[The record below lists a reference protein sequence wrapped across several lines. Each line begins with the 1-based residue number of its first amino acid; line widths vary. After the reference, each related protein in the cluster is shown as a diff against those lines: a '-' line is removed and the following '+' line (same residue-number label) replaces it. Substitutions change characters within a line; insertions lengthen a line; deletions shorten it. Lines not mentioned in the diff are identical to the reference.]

1 MAIKYMSI
9 RPFAR
14 YTLTSIGLLIAIA
27 IYFVSHVLLEKKI
40 DYAKGIRYQSV
51 WLLSEY
57 RQSLDEQRRMALTY
71 VATGNPVYKKQ
82 YQNIVDIREGN
93 QVRPER
99 YNQPYVGF
107 VIKEQMSAE
116 RPIALLDLIK
126 HEGFTK
132 QEYLKLKQA
141 DSRFAEI
148 NTIELNAM
156 SLIEAAGS
164 DIDVRRARATQTLQD
179 ENYQQAI
186 ASIIKSI
193 NDVTTTVTERSL
205 NAAKSAETFSA
216 ILKILAI
223 LFTFAFV
230 FTSRKA
236 YLALKT
242 QLGGSIDDIQE
253 HVTRISNG
261 NLLHAVTINDETDNS
276 ALACLAKMQASLIE
290 KSREQK
296 RSEKY
301 EQLRNVI
308 FEQLASDEPLPNI
321 LKVIVRGV
329 EKLNPEMICTVLWLE
344 NKFDN
349 KNKLYKCVS
358 NNLPGFF
365 REIIIQSIRDND
377 ESDSAGSEPFFSGE
391 RVVITDIATHP
402 SWNAFKDSA
411 QQAQL
416 GACCTQPI
424 HSSSGELLGTFAIY
438 HLEPHEHTKYDLSI
452 LEQSAR
458 LASIAIERK
467 MIEEKLQVAATAFES
482 QEGMLVTDA
491 NRKILRVNSAFTQIT
506 GYSENEIV
514 GEHPGKLSSPDH
526 HDKVFYA
533 NMWESIINTGSW
545 EGEVWNRHRDGHDY
559 LAHFTFTAVKDRYGK
574 TVNYVAT
581 LVDITSRKLA
591 EDEIQHLAYYDSLT
605 GLPNRRLLMDRL
617 KQALVNSARGKGG
630 GAILFLDLDH
640 FKTLNDT
647 LGHDVGDLLLKQAA
661 ERLTT
666 CVREGDTVARIG
678 GDEFVIMLEGLSD
691 SIFEAAR
698 QAEII
703 CEKILNVLNQAYQLN
718 TYEYHSTTSIG
729 ATLFSGHEVGT
740 DELLKQADIAMYQ
753 SKTAGRNAIR
763 FFDPVMQEVINN
775 RAVLERELHKAFDNN
790 QFQLHYQL
798 QVNNLGQALGAE
810 ALIRWM
816 HPERGMVLP
825 FHFISLAEEIGLILP
840 IGKWVIETACA
851 QLKTWQQS
859 SFTKD
864 IVLSI
869 NVSAKQF
876 RQPDFVE
883 QLQDAVNRHGINPSM
898 LKLEL
903 TESLLLED
911 VEEIIATMTT
921 LRELGVQFSL
931 DDFGTGYSSLMYLK
945 RLPLNQL
952 KIDQSF
958 VRDLMTDV
966 SDQAIVHTI
975 IAMAKSLSLDIIAE
989 GVETEEQ
996 QQFLLN
1002 KGCTCYQGYLFS
1014 RPLPI
1019 MQFEELLKMR
1029 GYEAEQLAVSS

>member
-1 MAIKYMSI
+1 MAIKYMSMS
-9 RPFAR
+9 PFAR
-14 YTLTSIGLLIAIA
+14 YTWTSIGMLIAIA

-51 WLLSEY
+51 LLLTEY

-82 YQNIVDIREGN
+82 YQNILDIRDGN

-99 YNQPYVGF
+99 YNQPYLGF
-107 VIKEQMSAE
+107 VIKEKMSSE
-116 RPIALLDLIK
+116 RPIALLDLIRQ
-126 HEGFTK
+126 EGFSE
-132 QEYLKLKQA
+132 QEYRKLKQA
-141 DSRFAEI
+141 DSRFIEV
-148 NTIELNAM
+148 NTTEQNAM
-156 SLIEAAGS
+156 QLIEAGGS
-164 DIDVRRARATQTLQD
+164 DVDVRRARATQTLQN
-179 ENYQQAI
+179 ESYQQAI
-186 ASIIKSI
+186 ASIMKSI
-193 NDVTTTVTERSL
+193 NDVSATVTERSL

-230 FTSRKA
+230 FTGRKA
-236 YLALKT
+236 YLALKA
-242 QLGGSIDDIQE
+242 QLGGSIDEVQK

-261 NLLHAVTINDETDNS
+261 NLLNTDTVTDEMDNS
-276 ALACLAKMQASLIE
+276 ALACLARMQASLIE
-290 KSREQK
+290 KNREQK

-301 EQLRNVI
+301 EHLRNVI

-329 EKLNPEMICTVLWLE
+329 EKLNPEMTCTIMLLDTE
-344 NKFDN
+344 SKFFS
-349 KNKLYKCVS
+349 KCVAS
-358 NNLPGFF
+358 DLPIFF
-365 REIIIQSIRDND
+365 RTAISRVEIGVGFGSC
-377 ESDSAGSEPFFSGE
+377 SAAVFTGE
-391 RVVITDIATHP
+391 RVVVDNIATHP
-402 SWNAFKDSA
+402 YWITLKDIAA
-411 QQAQL
+411 QARF
-416 GACCTQPI
+416 GACCSQPVR
-424 HSSSGELLGTFAIY
+424 SSSGELLGTFAIY
-438 HLEPHEHTKYDLSI
+438 HHEPHEHSKFELSV

-458 LASIAIERK
+458 LAGIAIERK
-467 MIEEKLQVAATAFES
+467 MIEQNLQIAAIAFES

-491 NRKILRVNSAFTQIT
+491 NRVILRVNSAFSQIT
-506 GYSENEIV
+506 GYSEDEII
-514 GEHPGKLSSPDH
+514 GKHPGMLSSGR
-526 HDKVFYA
+526 HDMDFYA
-533 NMWESIINTGSW
+533 NMWESIVNTGSW
-545 EGEVWNRHRDGHDY
+545 EGEVWNRRKNGEVY
-559 LAHFTFTAVKDRYGK
+559 PAHLTFTAVKGRDGT

-581 LVDITSRKLA
+581 LVDITSRKSA
-591 EDEIQHLAYYDSLT
+591 EEEIQHLAYYDSLT

-617 KQALVNSARGKGG
+617 SQALVTSARGKGG

-647 LGHDVGDLLLKQAA
+647 LGHDVGDLLLKQVS
-661 ERLTT
+661 ERLTS

-703 CEKILNVLNQAYQLN
+703 CEKILGALNQAYQLN
-718 TYEYHSTTSIG
+718 SYEYHSTTSIG
-729 ATLFSGHEVGT
+729 ATLFSGHEVGS

-775 RAVLERELHKAFDNN
+775 RAVLERELHKAFDND

-851 QLKTWQQS
+851 QLKIWQQNT
-859 SFTKD
+859 FTKD

-876 RQPDFVE
+876 RQADFIE
-883 QLQDAVNRHGINPSM
+883 QIQDAVNRHGINPSL

-903 TESLLLED
+903 TESLLLDD
-911 VEEIIATMTT
+911 VEEIIITMTT
-921 LRELGVQFSL
+921 LRDIGVQFSL

-958 VRDLMTDV
+958 VRDLITDV

-996 QQFLLN
+996 LQFLLN

>member
-1 MAIKYMSI
+1 MAIKYMPIS
-9 RPFAR
+9 PFAR
-14 YTLTSIGLLIAIA
+14 YTWTSIGMLVAIA

-51 WLLSEY
+51 LLLSEY

-93 QVRPER
+93 QVRPKR
-99 YNQPYVGF
+99 YNEPYLGF
-107 VIKEQMSAE
+107 VIKEKMSSE
-116 RPIALLDLIK
+116 RPIALLDLIRQ
-126 HEGFTK
+126 EGFSE
-132 QEYLKLKQA
+132 QEYRKLKQA
-141 DSRFAEI
+141 DSRF
-148 NTIELNAM
+148 IEVNATEQNAM
-156 SLIEAAGS
+156 QLIEAAGS
-164 DIDVRRARATQTLQD
+164 DVDARRARATQILQN

-186 ASIIKSI
+186 AGIMKSI
-193 NDVTTTVTERSL
+193 NDVSATVTERSL
-205 NAAKSAETFSA
+205 NAAKSAEAFSA

-230 FTSRKA
+230 FTGRKA

-242 QLGGSIDDIQE
+242 QLGGSIDEVQK
-253 HVTRISNG
+253 HLTRISNG
-261 NLLHAVTINDETDNS
+261 NLLNADTVTEEMDNS
-276 ALACLAKMQASLIE
+276 ALACLTRMQASLIE
-290 KSREQK
+290 KNREQK

-301 EQLRNVI
+301 EHLRNVI
-308 FEQLASDEPLPNI
+308 FEQLASDEPLLNI

-329 EKLNPEMICTVLWLE
+329 EKLNPEMTCTIMLLDPE
-344 NKFDN
+344 SKFFN
-349 KNKLYKCVS
+349 KCVS
-358 NNLPGFF
+358 SDLPIFF
-365 REIIIQSIRDND
+365 RTAISRVEIGVGFGSC
-377 ESDSAGSEPFFSGE
+377 SAAVFTGE
-391 RVVITDIATHP
+391 RVVVENIATHP
-402 SWNAFKDSA
+402 YWITLKEIAA
-411 QQAQL
+411 QARF
-416 GACCTQPI
+416 GACCSQPI
-424 HSSSGELLGTFAIY
+424 RSSSGELLGTFAIY
-438 HLEPHEHTKYDLSI
+438 HHELHEHTKFDLSV

-458 LASIAIERK
+458 LAGIAIERK
-467 MIEEKLQVAATAFES
+467 MIEQNLQIAAIAFES

-491 NRKILRVNSAFTQIT
+491 NRVILRVNSACTQIT
-506 GYSENEIV
+506 GYPEDEII
-514 GEHPGKLSSPDH
+514 GKHPGMLSSGR
-526 HDKVFYA
+526 HDMDFYA
-533 NMWESIINTGSW
+533 NMWESIVNTGSW
-545 EGEVWNRHRDGHDY
+545 EGEVWNRRKNGEVY
-559 LAHFTFTAVKDRYGK
+559 PAHLTFTAVKGRDGT

-581 LVDITSRKLA
+581 LVDITSRKSA
-591 EDEIQHLAYYDSLT
+591 EEEIQHLAYYDSLT

-617 KQALVNSARGKGG
+617 SQALVTSARGKGG

-647 LGHDVGDLLLKQAA
+647 LGHDVGDLLLKQVS
-661 ERLTT
+661 ERLTS

-678 GDEFVIMLEGLSD
+678 GDEFVVMLEGLSD

-698 QAEII
+698 QAEVI
-703 CEKILNVLNQAYQLN
+703 CEKILTALNQAYHLN

-729 ATLFSGHEVGT
+729 ATLFNGHEVGS

-851 QLKTWQQS
+851 QLKLWQQS
-859 SFTKD
+859 TYTRD

-876 RQPDFVE
+876 RQADFVE
-883 QLQDAVNRHGINPSM
+883 QVQDAVSRHDINPSL

-911 VEEIIATMTT
+911 VEEIIVTMTT
-921 LRELGVQFSL
+921 LREIGVQFSL

-958 VRDLMTDV
+958 VRDLITDI

-996 QQFLLN
+996 LQFLLN
-1002 KGCTCYQGYLFS
+1002 KGCTSYQGYLFS

>member
-1 MAIKYMSI
+1 MTLKNIS
-9 RPFAR
+9 PFAR
-14 YTLTSIGLLIAIA
+14 YTWTSIGLLIAIA
-27 IYFVSHVLLEKKI
+27 IYFVSHIFLENKI

-51 WLLSEY
+51 LLLSEY

-82 YQNIVDIREGN
+82 YQNILDIREGK

-99 YNQPYVGF
+99 YNQPYLGF
-107 VIKEQMSAE
+107 VIKDKMSAE
-116 RPIALLDLIK
+116 RPVALLDLIGD
-126 HEGFTK
+126 EGFSA
-132 QEYLKLKQA
+132 QEYLKLKEA
-141 DSRFAEI
+141 DSIFSEI
-148 NTIELNAM
+148 NATELGAM
-156 SLIEAAGS
+156 QLVEATGVG
-164 DIDVRRARATQTLQD
+164 IDVRRAKATQMLQAD
-179 ENYQQAI
+179 NYLQAVAGI
-186 ASIIKSI
+186 TKSI
-193 NDVTTTVTERSL
+193 SDVNASVTERSL

-230 FTSRKA
+230 FSGRKA

-242 QLGGSIDDIQE
+242 QLGGSIDE
-253 HVTRISNG
+253 VHKHVTRISNG
-261 NLLHAVTINDETDNS
+261 NLLHAVTISDETDNS
-276 ALACLAKMQASLIE
+276 ALACLARMQASLIE
-290 KSREQK
+290 KNREQK

-329 EKLNPEMICTVLWLE
+329 EKLNPEMTCTVMLLDPE
-344 NKFDN
+344 SKFFS
-349 KNKLYKCVS
+349 KCVAS
-358 NNLPGFF
+358 DLPIFF
-365 REIIIQSIRDND
+365 RTAISRVEIGVGFGSC
-377 ESDSAGSEPFFSGE
+377 SAAVFTGE
-391 RVVITDIATHP
+391 RVLVSNIATHP
-402 SWNAFKDSA
+402 YWISLKDIAA
-411 QQAQL
+411 QAKF
-416 GACCTQPI
+416 GACCSQPVR
-424 HSSSGELLGTFAIY
+424 SSSGELLGTFAIY
-438 HLEPHEHTKYDLSI
+438 HHEPHEHSKFDLSI

-458 LASIAIERK
+458 LAGIAIERK
-467 MIEEKLQVAATAFES
+467 LIEQNLQIAAIAFES

-491 NRKILRVNSAFTQIT
+491 NRVILRVNSAFTLIT
-506 GYSENEIV
+506 GYSEDEII
-514 GEHPGKLSSPDH
+514 GKHPGMLSSGR
-526 HDKVFYA
+526 HDKDFYA
-533 NMWESIINTGSW
+533 NMWESIVNTGSW
-545 EGEVWNRHRDGHDY
+545 EGEVWNRRKNGEVY
-559 LAHFTFTAVKDRYGK
+559 PAHLTFTAVKGRDGT

-581 LVDITSRKLA
+581 LVDITSRKSA
-591 EDEIQHLAYYDSLT
+591 EEEIQHLAYYDSLT

-617 KQALVNSARGKGG
+617 SQALVTSARGKGG

-647 LGHDVGDLLLKQAA
+647 LGHDVGDLLLKQVS
-661 ERLTT
+661 ERLTS

-703 CEKILNVLNQAYQLN
+703 CEKILVALNQAYHLN
-718 TYEYHSTTSIG
+718 AYEYHSTTSIG
-729 ATLFSGHEVGT
+729 ATLFSGHEVGS

-775 RAVLERELHKAFDNN
+775 RAVLERELHKAFDND

-851 QLKTWQQS
+851 QLKIWQQNA
-859 SFTKD
+859 FTKD

-876 RQPDFVE
+876 RQADFIE
-883 QLQDAVNRHGINPSM
+883 QIQDAVNRHGIDPTM
-898 LKLEL
+898 LKIEL

-911 VEEIIATMTT
+911 VEEIIITMTT
-921 LRELGVQFSL
+921 LRNIGVQFSL

-958 VRDLMTDV
+958 VRDLITDV

-996 QQFLLN
+996 LQFLLN
-1002 KGCTCYQGYLFS
+1002 KGCTSYQGYLFS

>member
-1 MAIKYMSI
+1 MGI
-9 RPFAR
+9 
-14 YTLTSIGLLIAIA
+14 LIAIA
-27 IYFVSHVLLEKKI
+27 FYFVSHAFLEKKI

-51 WLLSEY
+51 LLLTEY
-57 RQSLDEQRRMALTY
+57 RNSLEEQRRMALSY
-71 VATGNPVYKKQ
+71 VTTGNPAYRSM
-82 YQNIVDIREGN
+82 YQKILDIRAGK

-99 YNQPYVGF
+99 YNQPYLGF
-107 VIKEQMSAE
+107 VIKEKMSSSQ
-116 RPIALLDLIK
+116 PVALLDLIRD
-126 HEGFTK
+126 EGL
-132 QEYLKLKQA
+132 QENEYAVLAEA
-141 DSRFAEI
+141 DARLTEVIATEQD
-148 NTIELNAM
+148 AM
-156 SLIEAAGS
+156 NLIKTPGPGFDEK
-164 DIDVRRARATQTLQD
+164 RAMATRMLQD
-179 ENYQQAI
+179 DRYQQAI
-186 ASIIKSI
+186 TGVIKSI
-193 NDVTTTVTERSL
+193 NDVSASVTERSL
-205 NAAKSAETFSA
+205 NTAQSAETFSA
-216 ILKILAI
+216 ILKILAV
-223 LFTFAFV
+223 LFSFAFV
-230 FTSRKA
+230 FTCRKA
-236 YLALKT
+236 YVALKA
-242 QLGGSIDDIQE
+242 QLGGSVDEIQQQIAK
-253 HVTRISNG
+253 ISSG
-261 NLLHAVTINDETDNS
+261 NLLNEDTLNLETQQS
-276 ALACLAKMQASLIE
+276 ALGCLEKMQASLIE

-301 EQLRNVI
+301 EHLRNVV

-321 LKVIVRGV
+321 LRVIVRGM
-329 EKLNPEMICTVLWLE
+329 EKLHPGIICTVMLLDTDSR
-344 NKFDN
+344 FFS
-349 KNKLYKCVS
+349 KCVA
-358 NNLPGFF
+358 NDLPIFF
-365 REIIIQSIRDND
+365 RTIISRAEIGVTS
-377 ESDSAGSEPFFSGE
+377 GSCAAAAFTGE
-391 RVVITDIATHP
+391 RVTVDNIATHP
-402 SWNAFKDSA
+402 YWSTLKDIAA
-411 QQAQL
+411 QAKL
-416 GACCTQPI
+416 GACCSQPVR
-424 HSSSGELLGTFAIY
+424 SSSGELLGTFAIY
-438 HLEPHEHTKYDLSI
+438 HHETHVHDKTDFAI

-458 LASIAIERK
+458 LAGIAIERK
-467 MIEEKLQVAATAFES
+467 MIEQNLQIAAIAFES
-482 QEGMLVTDA
+482 QEGMMVTDA
-491 NRKILRVNSAFTQIT
+491 NRVILRVNSAFTRIT
-506 GYSENEIV
+506 GYTEDEIV
-514 GEHPGKLSSPDH
+514 GKHPGMLSSGR
-526 HDKVFYA
+526 HDMDFYA
-533 NMWESIINTGSW
+533 NMWESIVNTGSW
-545 EGEVWNRHRDGHDY
+545 EGEVWNRHKNGQIY
-559 LAHFTFTAVKDRYGK
+559 PAHLTFTAVKGRDGA

-581 LVDITSRKLA
+581 LVDITSRKTA
-591 EDEIQHLAYYDSLT
+591 EEEIQHLAYYDSLT

-617 KQALVNSARGKGG
+617 NQALVSSARGKGG

-647 LGHDVGDLLLKQAA
+647 LGHDVGDSLLKQVS
-661 ERLTT
+661 ERLTS

-703 CEKILNVLNQAYQLN
+703 CEKILKVLNQSYHLN
-718 TYEYHSTTSIG
+718 NYEYHSTTSIG
-729 ATLFSGHEVGT
+729 ATLFMGHEVGT

-775 RAVLERELHKAFDNN
+775 RAILERELHKAFEND

-798 QVNNLGQALGAE
+798 QVNHLGQAQGAE

-883 QLQDAVNRHGINPSM
+883 QLQDAVQRHGINPSM

-911 VEEIIATMTT
+911 VEGIIATMTT
-921 LRELGVQFSL
+921 LREIGVQFSL

-958 VRDLMTDV
+958 VRDLITDI

-996 QQFLLN
+996 LKFLLN
-1002 KGCTCYQGYLFS
+1002 KGCTCYQGYLFG

-1019 MQFEELLKMR
+1019 KQFEELLKMR
-1029 GYEAEQLAVSS
+1029 VYEIEQLSAQY

>member
-1 MAIKYMSI
+1 MAIKYMSMS
-9 RPFAR
+9 PFAR
-14 YTLTSIGLLIAIA
+14 YTWTSIWLLIAIA
-27 IYFVSHVLLEKKI
+27 IYFVSHVILEKKI
-40 DYAKGIRYQSV
+40 DDAKGIRYQSV
-51 WLLSEY
+51 LLLSEY
-57 RQSLDEQRRMALTY
+57 RQSLDDQRRMALTY
-71 VATGNPVYKKQ
+71 VATANPVYKKQ
-82 YQNIVDIREGN
+82 YQNIVDIREGH
-93 QVRPER
+93 QVRPEK
-99 YNQPYVGF
+99 YNQPYLGF
-107 VIKEQMSAE
+107 VIKNRMSAE
-116 RPIALLDLIK
+116 QPIALLDLISY
-126 HEGFTK
+126 EGFSK
-132 QEYLKLKQA
+132 QEYQKLKLA
-141 DSRFAEI
+141 DSRFADI
-148 NTIELNAM
+148 NTTELNAM
-156 SLIEAAGS
+156 RLIEATGA
-164 DIDVRRARATQTLQD
+164 DVDVRRARATQMLQD
-179 ENYQQAI
+179 ESYQQAI
-186 ASIIKSI
+186 ASIMKSI
-193 NDVTTTVTERSL
+193 NDVSATVTERSL
-205 NAAKSAETFSA
+205 NAAKSAETFSE

-230 FTSRKA
+230 FTGRKA
-236 YLALKT
+236 YLALRA
-242 QLGGSIDDIQE
+242 QLGGSVDDVHK

-261 NLLHAVTINDETDNS
+261 NLLHADTVTDEMDNS
-276 ALACLAKMQASLIE
+276 ALACLARMQASLIE
-290 KSREQK
+290 KNREQK

-301 EQLRNVI
+301 EHLRNVI

-329 EKLNPEMICTVLWLE
+329 EKLNPEMTCTVMLLDPE
-344 NKFDN
+344 SKFFS
-349 KNKLYKCVS
+349 KCVA
-358 NNLPGFF
+358 NNLPIFF
-365 REIIIQSIRDND
+365 RTAISRVEIGVGFGSC
-377 ESDSAGSEPFFSGE
+377 SAAVFTGE
-391 RVVITDIATHP
+391 RVVVENIATHP
-402 SWNAFKDSA
+402 YWISLKDLA
-411 QQAQL
+411 MQARF
-416 GACCTQPI
+416 GACCSQPVR
-424 HSSSGELLGTFAIY
+424 SSSGELLGTFAIY
-438 HLEPHEHTKYDLSI
+438 HNEPHEHSKFDLSI

-458 LASIAIERK
+458 LAGIAIERK
-467 MIEEKLQVAATAFES
+467 MIEQNLQIAAIAFES

-491 NRKILRVNSAFTQIT
+491 NRVILRVNSACSQIT
-506 GYSENEIV
+506 GYSEDEII
-514 GEHPGKLSSPDH
+514 GKHPGMLSSGR
-526 HDKVFYA
+526 HDMDFYA
-533 NMWESIINTGSW
+533 SMWESIVNTGSW
-545 EGEVWNRHRDGHDY
+545 EGEVWNRRKNGEVY
-559 LAHFTFTAVKDRYGK
+559 PAHLTFTAVKGRDGA

-581 LVDITSRKLA
+581 LVDITSRKSA
-591 EDEIQHLAYYDSLT
+591 EEEIQHLAYYDSLT

-617 KQALVNSARGKGG
+617 SQALVTSARGKGG

-647 LGHDVGDLLLKQAA
+647 LGHDVGDLLLKQVS
-661 ERLTT
+661 ERLTS

-703 CEKILNVLNQAYQLN
+703 CEKILNILNQAYHLN

-729 ATLFSGHEVGT
+729 ATLFSGHEVGS

-775 RAVLERELHKAFDNN
+775 RAVLERELHKAFDND

-851 QLKTWQQS
+851 QLKVWQQS
-859 SFTKD
+859 PLTKD

-876 RQPDFVE
+876 RQADFVE
-883 QLQDAVNRHGINPSM
+883 QVQDAVNRHGINPSL

-903 TESLLLED
+903 TESLLLDD
-911 VEEIIATMTT
+911 VEEIIVTMTT
-921 LRELGVQFSL
+921 LREIGVQFSL

-958 VRDLMTDV
+958 VRDLITDV

-996 QQFLLN
+996 LQFLLN
-1002 KGCTCYQGYLFS
+1002 KGCTSYQGYLFS

-1019 MQFEELLKMR
+1019 LQFEELLKMR

>member
-1 MAIKYMSI
+1 MAIKYMSMS
-9 RPFAR
+9 PFAR
-14 YTLTSIGLLIAIA
+14 YTWTSIGMLIAIA

-51 WLLSEY
+51 LLLTEY

-82 YQNIVDIREGN
+82 YQNILDIREGN

-99 YNQPYVGF
+99 YNQPYLGF
-107 VIKEQMSAE
+107 VIKEKMSSE
-116 RPIALLDLIK
+116 RPIALLELIRQ
-126 HEGFTK
+126 EGFSE
-132 QEYLKLKQA
+132 QEYRKLKQA
-141 DSRFAEI
+141 DSRFVEVNATEQ
-148 NTIELNAM
+148 NAM
-156 SLIEAAGS
+156 QLIEAAGS
-164 DIDVRRARATQTLQD
+164 NVDIRRARATQMLQN
-179 ENYQQAI
+179 ESYQQAI
-186 ASIIKSI
+186 ASIMKSI
-193 NDVTTTVTERSL
+193 NDVSTTVTERSL

-223 LFTFAFV
+223 LFSFAFV
-230 FTSRKA
+230 FTGRKA
-236 YLALKT
+236 YLALKA
-242 QLGGSIDDIQE
+242 QLGGSIDEVQK

-261 NLLHAVTINDETDNS
+261 NLLHAVTVTDEMDNS
-276 ALACLAKMQASLIE
+276 ALACLARMQASLIE
-290 KSREQK
+290 KNREQK

-301 EQLRNVI
+301 EHLRNVI

-329 EKLNPEMICTVLWLE
+329 EKLNPEMTCTVMLLDTE
-344 NKFDN
+344 SKFFS
-349 KNKLYKCVS
+349 KCVAS
-358 NNLPGFF
+358 DLPIFF
-365 REIIIQSIRDND
+365 RTAISRVEIGVGFGSC
-377 ESDSAGSEPFFSGE
+377 SAAVFTGE
-391 RVVITDIATHP
+391 RVVVDNIATHP
-402 SWNAFKDSA
+402 YWITLKDIAA
-411 QQAQL
+411 QARF
-416 GACCTQPI
+416 GACCSQPVR
-424 HSSSGELLGTFAIY
+424 SSSGELLGTFAIY
-438 HLEPHEHTKYDLSI
+438 HHEPHEHSKFDLSI

-458 LASIAIERK
+458 LAGIAIERK
-467 MIEEKLQVAATAFES
+467 MIEQNLQIAAIAFES

-491 NRKILRVNSAFTQIT
+491 NRVILRVNSAFTLIT
-506 GYSENEIV
+506 GYSEDEII
-514 GEHPGKLSSPDH
+514 GKHPGMLSSGR
-526 HDKVFYA
+526 HDMDFYA
-533 NMWESIINTGSW
+533 NMWESIVNTGSW
-545 EGEVWNRHRDGHDY
+545 EGEVWNRRKNGEVY
-559 LAHFTFTAVKDRYGK
+559 PAHLTFTAVKGRDGT

-581 LVDITSRKLA
+581 LVDITSRKSA
-591 EDEIQHLAYYDSLT
+591 EEEIQHLAYYDSLT

-617 KQALVNSARGKGG
+617 SQALVTSARGKGG

-647 LGHDVGDLLLKQAA
+647 LGHDVGDLLLKQVS
-661 ERLTT
+661 ERLTS

-703 CEKILNVLNQAYQLN
+703 CEKILGALNQAYQLN
-718 TYEYHSTTSIG
+718 SYEYHSTTSIG
-729 ATLFSGHEVGT
+729 ATLFSGHEVGS

-775 RAVLERELHKAFDNN
+775 RAVLERELHKAFDNE

-851 QLKTWQQS
+851 QLKIWQQS
-859 SFTKD
+859 AFTKD

-876 RQPDFVE
+876 RQPDFIE
-883 QLQDAVNRHGINPSM
+883 QIQDAVNRHGINPSL

-911 VEEIIATMTT
+911 VEEIITTMTT
-921 LRELGVQFSL
+921 LREIGVQFSL

-958 VRDLMTDV
+958 VRDLITDV

-996 QQFLLN
+996 LQFLLN

>member
-1 MAIKYMSI
+1 MAIKYMSMS
-9 RPFAR
+9 PFVR
-14 YTLTSIGLLIAIA
+14 YTWTSIWLLIAIA
-27 IYFVSHVLLEKKI
+27 IYFVSHVMLEKKI
-40 DYAKGIRYQSV
+40 DDAKGIRYQSV
-51 WLLSEY
+51 LLLSEY
-57 RQSLDEQRRMALTY
+57 RQSLDDQRRMALTY
-71 VATGNPVYKKQ
+71 VATANPVYKKQ
-82 YQNIVDIREGN
+82 YQNIVDIREGH
-93 QVRPER
+93 QVRPEK
-99 YNQPYVGF
+99 YNQPYLGF
-107 VIKEQMSAE
+107 VIKNRMSAE
-116 RPIALLDLIK
+116 RPIALLDLISY
-126 HEGFTK
+126 EGFSK
-132 QEYLKLKQA
+132 QEYQKLKLA
-141 DSRFAEI
+141 DSRFTDI
-148 NTIELNAM
+148 NTTELNAM
-156 SLIEAAGS
+156 RLIEATGA
-164 DIDVRRARATQTLQD
+164 DVDVRRARATQMLQD
-179 ENYQQAI
+179 ESYQQAI
-186 ASIIKSI
+186 ASIMKSI
-193 NDVTTTVTERSL
+193 NDVSATVTERSL
-205 NAAKSAETFSA
+205 NAAKSAETFSE

-230 FTSRKA
+230 FTGRKA
-236 YLALKT
+236 YLALKA
-242 QLGGSIDDIQE
+242 QLGGSVDDVHK

-261 NLLHAVTINDETDNS
+261 NLLHADTVTDEMDNS
-276 ALACLAKMQASLIE
+276 ALACLARMQASLIE
-290 KSREQK
+290 KNREQK

-301 EQLRNVI
+301 EHLRNVI

-329 EKLNPEMICTVLWLE
+329 EKLNPEMTCTVMLLDPE
-344 NKFDN
+344 SKFFS
-349 KNKLYKCVS
+349 KCVA
-358 NNLPGFF
+358 NNLPIFF
-365 REIIIQSIRDND
+365 RTAISRVEIGVGFGSC
-377 ESDSAGSEPFFSGE
+377 SAAVFTGD
-391 RVVITDIATHP
+391 RVVVENIATHP
-402 SWNAFKDSA
+402 YWISLKDLA
-411 QQAQL
+411 MQARF
-416 GACCTQPI
+416 GACCSQPVR
-424 HSSSGELLGTFAIY
+424 SSSGELLGTFAIY
-438 HLEPHEHTKYDLSI
+438 HNEPHEHSKFDLSI

-458 LASIAIERK
+458 LAGIAIERK
-467 MIEEKLQVAATAFES
+467 MIEQNLQIAAIAFES

-491 NRKILRVNSAFTQIT
+491 NRVILRVNSACTQIT
-506 GYSENEIV
+506 GYSEDEII
-514 GEHPGKLSSPDH
+514 GKHPGMLSSGR
-526 HDKVFYA
+526 HDMDFYA
-533 NMWESIINTGSW
+533 SMWESIVNTGSW
-545 EGEVWNRHRDGHDY
+545 EGEVWNRRKNGEVY
-559 LAHFTFTAVKDRYGK
+559 PAHLTFTAVKGRDGA

-581 LVDITSRKLA
+581 LVDITSRKSA
-591 EDEIQHLAYYDSLT
+591 EEEIQHLAYYDSLT

-617 KQALVNSARGKGG
+617 SQALVTSARGKGG

-647 LGHDVGDLLLKQAA
+647 LGHDVGDLLLKQVS
-661 ERLTT
+661 ERLTS

-703 CEKILNVLNQAYQLN
+703 CEKILNVLNQAYHLN

-729 ATLFSGHEVGT
+729 ATLFSGHEVGS

-775 RAVLERELHKAFDNN
+775 RAVLERELHKAFDND

-851 QLKTWQQS
+851 QLKVWQQS
-859 SFTKD
+859 TFTKD

-876 RQPDFVE
+876 RQADFVE
-883 QLQDAVNRHGINPSM
+883 QVQDAVNRHGINPSL

-903 TESLLLED
+903 TESLLLDD
-911 VEEIIATMTT
+911 VEEIIVTMTT
-921 LRELGVQFSL
+921 LREIGVQFSL

-958 VRDLMTDV
+958 VRDLITDV

-996 QQFLLN
+996 LQFLLN
-1002 KGCTCYQGYLFS
+1002 KGCTSYQGYLFS

-1019 MQFEELLKMR
+1019 VQFEELLKMR

>member
-1 MAIKYMSI
+1 MAIKYMSMS
-9 RPFAR
+9 PFAR
-14 YTLTSIGLLIAIA
+14 YTWTSIWLLIAIA
-27 IYFVSHVLLEKKI
+27 IYFVSHVILEKKI
-40 DYAKGIRYQSV
+40 DDAKGIRYQSV
-51 WLLSEY
+51 LLLSEY
-57 RQSLDEQRRMALTY
+57 RQSLDDQRRMALTY
-71 VATGNPVYKKQ
+71 VATANPVYKKQ
-82 YQNIVDIREGN
+82 YQNIVDIREGH
-93 QVRPER
+93 QVRPEK
-99 YNQPYVGF
+99 YNQPYLGF
-107 VIKEQMSAE
+107 VIKNRMSAE
-116 RPIALLDLIK
+116 QPIALLDLISY
-126 HEGFTK
+126 EGFSK
-132 QEYLKLKQA
+132 QEYQKLKLA
-141 DSRFAEI
+141 DSRFADI
-148 NTIELNAM
+148 NTTELNAM
-156 SLIEAAGS
+156 RLIEATGA
-164 DIDVRRARATQTLQD
+164 DVDVRRARATHMLQD
-179 ENYQQAI
+179 ESYQQAI
-186 ASIIKSI
+186 ASIMKSI
-193 NDVTTTVTERSL
+193 NDVSATVTERSL
-205 NAAKSAETFSA
+205 NAAKSAETFSE

-230 FTSRKA
+230 FTGRKA
-236 YLALKT
+236 YLALRA
-242 QLGGSIDDIQE
+242 QLGGSVDDVHK

-261 NLLHAVTINDETDNS
+261 NLLHADSVTDEMDNS
-276 ALACLAKMQASLIE
+276 ALACLARMQASLIE
-290 KSREQK
+290 KNREQK

-301 EQLRNVI
+301 EHLRNVI

-329 EKLNPEMICTVLWLE
+329 EKLNPEMTCTVMLLDPE
-344 NKFDN
+344 SKFFS
-349 KNKLYKCVS
+349 KCVA
-358 NNLPGFF
+358 NNLPIFF
-365 REIIIQSIRDND
+365 RTAISRVEIGVGFGSC
-377 ESDSAGSEPFFSGE
+377 SAAVFTGE
-391 RVVITDIATHP
+391 RVVVENIATHP
-402 SWNAFKDSA
+402 YWISLKDLA
-411 QQAQL
+411 MQARF
-416 GACCTQPI
+416 GACCSQPVR
-424 HSSSGELLGTFAIY
+424 SSSGELLGTFAIY
-438 HLEPHEHTKYDLSI
+438 HNEPHEHSKFDLSI

-458 LASIAIERK
+458 LAGIAIERK
-467 MIEEKLQVAATAFES
+467 MIEQNLQIAAIAFES

-491 NRKILRVNSAFTQIT
+491 NRVILRVNSACTQIT
-506 GYSENEIV
+506 GYSEDEII
-514 GEHPGKLSSPDH
+514 GKHPGMLSSGR
-526 HDKVFYA
+526 HDMDFYA
-533 NMWESIINTGSW
+533 SMWESIVNTGSW
-545 EGEVWNRHRDGHDY
+545 EGEVWNRRKNGEVY
-559 LAHFTFTAVKDRYGK
+559 PAHLTFTAVKGRDGA

-581 LVDITSRKLA
+581 LVDITSRKSA
-591 EDEIQHLAYYDSLT
+591 EEEIQHLAYYDSLT

-617 KQALVNSARGKGG
+617 SQALVTSARGKGG

-647 LGHDVGDLLLKQAA
+647 LGHDVGDLLLKQVS
-661 ERLTT
+661 ERLTS

-703 CEKILNVLNQAYQLN
+703 CEKILNVLNQAYHLN

-729 ATLFSGHEVGT
+729 ATLFSGHEVGS

-775 RAVLERELHKAFDNN
+775 RAVLERELHKAFDND

-840 IGKWVIETACA
+840 IGKWEIETACA
-851 QLKTWQQS
+851 QLKVWQQS
-859 SFTKD
+859 AFTKD

-876 RQPDFVE
+876 RQADFVE
-883 QLQDAVNRHGINPSM
+883 QVQDAVNRHGINPSL

-903 TESLLLED
+903 TESLLLDD
-911 VEEIIATMTT
+911 VEEIIVTMTT
-921 LRELGVQFSL
+921 LREIGVQFSL

-958 VRDLMTDV
+958 VRDLITDV

-996 QQFLLN
+996 LQFLLN
-1002 KGCTCYQGYLFS
+1002 KGCTSYQGYLFS

-1019 MQFEELLKMR
+1019 VQFEELLKMR

>member
-1 MAIKYMSI
+1 MAIKYMSMS
-9 RPFAR
+9 PFAR
-14 YTLTSIGLLIAIA
+14 YTWTSIGMLIAIA

-51 WLLSEY
+51 LLLTEY

-82 YQNIVDIREGN
+82 YQNILDIREGI

-99 YNQPYVGF
+99 YNQPYLGF
-107 VIKEQMSAE
+107 VIKEKMSSE
-116 RPIALLDLIK
+116 RPIALLELIRQ
-126 HEGFTK
+126 EGFSA
-132 QEYLKLKQA
+132 QEYRKLKQA
-141 DSRFAEI
+141 DARFVEVNATEQ
-148 NTIELNAM
+148 NAM
-156 SLIEAAGS
+156 QLIEAAGS
-164 DIDVRRARATQTLQD
+164 DVDVRRARATQMLQD

-186 ASIIKSI
+186 TSIMKSI
-193 NDVTTTVTERSL
+193 NDVSATVTERSL

-230 FTSRKA
+230 FTGRKA

-242 QLGGSIDDIQE
+242 QLGGSIDEVQK

-261 NLLHAVTINDETDNS
+261 NLLHAVTVTDEMDNS
-276 ALACLAKMQASLIE
+276 ALACLARMQASLIE
-290 KSREQK
+290 KNREQK

-301 EQLRNVI
+301 EHLRNVI

-329 EKLNPEMICTVLWLE
+329 EKLNPEMTCTVMLLDAE
-344 NKFDN
+344 SKFFS
-349 KNKLYKCVS
+349 KCVAS
-358 NNLPGFF
+358 DLPIFF
-365 REIIIQSIRDND
+365 RTAISRVEIGVGFGSC
-377 ESDSAGSEPFFSGE
+377 SAAVFTGE
-391 RVVITDIATHP
+391 RVVVDNIATHP
-402 SWNAFKDSA
+402 YWITLKDIAA
-411 QQAQL
+411 QARF
-416 GACCTQPI
+416 GACCSQPVR
-424 HSSSGELLGTFAIY
+424 SSSGELLGTFAIY
-438 HLEPHEHTKYDLSI
+438 HHEPHEHSKFDLSI

-458 LASIAIERK
+458 LAGIAIERK
-467 MIEEKLQVAATAFES
+467 MIEQNLQIAAIAFES

-491 NRKILRVNSAFTQIT
+491 NRVILRVNSAFTLIT
-506 GYSENEIV
+506 GYSEDEII
-514 GEHPGKLSSPDH
+514 GKHPGMLSSGR
-526 HDKVFYA
+526 HDMDFYA
-533 NMWESIINTGSW
+533 NMWESIVNTGSW
-545 EGEVWNRHRDGHDY
+545 EGEVWNRRKNGEVY
-559 LAHFTFTAVKDRYGK
+559 PAHLTFTAVKGRDGT

-581 LVDITSRKLA
+581 LVDITSRKSA
-591 EDEIQHLAYYDSLT
+591 EEEIQHLAYYDSLT

-617 KQALVNSARGKGG
+617 SQALVTSARGKGG

-647 LGHDVGDLLLKQAA
+647 LGHDVGDLLLKQVS
-661 ERLTT
+661 ERLTS

-703 CEKILNVLNQAYQLN
+703 CEKILDALNQAYQLN

-729 ATLFSGHEVGT
+729 ATLFSGHEVGS

-775 RAVLERELHKAFDNN
+775 RAVLERELHKAFDND

-851 QLKTWQQS
+851 QLKVWQQS
-859 SFTKD
+859 AFTKD

-876 RQPDFVE
+876 RQADFIE
-883 QLQDAVNRHGINPSM
+883 QIQDAVNRHGINPSL

-911 VEEIIATMTT
+911 VEEIITTMTT
-921 LRELGVQFSL
+921 LREIGVQFSL

-958 VRDLMTDV
+958 VRDLITDV

-996 QQFLLN
+996 LQFLLN

-1029 GYEAEQLAVSS
+1029 GYEAEQLAVS

>member
-1 MAIKYMSI
+1 M
-9 RPFAR
+9 
-14 YTLTSIGLLIAIA
+14 L
-27 IYFVSHVLLEKKI
+27 
-40 DYAKGIRYQSV
+40 
-51 WLLSEY
+51 
-57 RQSLDEQRRMALTY
+57 
-71 VATGNPVYKKQ
+71 
-82 YQNIVDIREGN
+82 
-93 QVRPER
+93 
-99 YNQPYVGF
+99 
-107 VIKEQMSAE
+107 
-116 RPIALLDLIK
+116 
-126 HEGFTK
+126 
-132 QEYLKLKQA
+132 QA
-141 DSRFAEI
+141 D
-148 NTIELNAM
+148 NY
-156 SLIEAAGS
+156 
-164 DIDVRRARATQTLQD
+164 LQ
-179 ENYQQAI
+179 AVTGI
-186 ASIIKSI
+186 MKSI
-193 NDVTTTVTERSL
+193 SDVNATVTERSL

-230 FTSRKA
+230 FTGRKA

-242 QLGGSIDDIQE
+242 QLGGSIDE
-253 HVTRISNG
+253 VHKHVTRISNG
-261 NLLHAVTINDETDNS
+261 NLLHAVTISDETDNS
-276 ALACLAKMQASLIE
+276 ALACLARMQASLIE
-290 KSREQK
+290 KNREQK

-329 EKLNPEMICTVLWLE
+329 EKLNPEMTCTVMLLDPE
-344 NKFDN
+344 SKFFS
-349 KNKLYKCVS
+349 KCVAS
-358 NNLPGFF
+358 DLPIFF
-365 REIIIQSIRDND
+365 RTAISRVEIGVGFGSC
-377 ESDSAGSEPFFSGE
+377 SAAVFTGE
-391 RVVITDIATHP
+391 RVVVSNIATHP
-402 SWNAFKDSA
+402 YWISLKDIAA
-411 QQAQL
+411 QAKF
-416 GACCTQPI
+416 GACCSQPVR
-424 HSSSGELLGTFAIY
+424 SSSGELLGTFAIY
-438 HLEPHEHTKYDLSI
+438 HHEPHEHSKFDLSI

-458 LASIAIERK
+458 LAGIAIGRK
-467 MIEEKLQVAATAFES
+467 LIEQNLQIAAIAFES

-491 NRKILRVNSAFTQIT
+491 NRVILRVNSAFTQIT
-506 GYSENEIV
+506 GYTEDEII
-514 GEHPGKLSSPDH
+514 GKHPGMLSSGR
-526 HDKVFYA
+526 HDKDFYA
-533 NMWESIINTGSW
+533 NMWESIVNTGSW
-545 EGEVWNRHRDGHDY
+545 EGEVWNRRKNGEVY
-559 LAHFTFTAVKDRYGK
+559 PAHLTFTAVKGRDGT

-581 LVDITSRKLA
+581 LVDITSRKSA
-591 EDEIQHLAYYDSLT
+591 EEEIQHLAYYDSLT

-617 KQALVNSARGKGG
+617 SQALVTSARGKGG

-647 LGHDVGDLLLKQAA
+647 LGHDVGDLLLKQVS
-661 ERLTT
+661 ERLTS

-703 CEKILNVLNQAYQLN
+703 CEKILVALNQAYHLN

-775 RAVLERELHKAFDNN
+775 RAVLERELHKAFDND

-851 QLKTWQQS
+851 QLKIWQQNA
-859 SFTKD
+859 FTKD

-876 RQPDFVE
+876 RQADFIE
-883 QLQDAVNRHGINPSM
+883 QIQDAVNRHGIDPTM
-898 LKLEL
+898 LKIEL

-911 VEEIIATMTT
+911 VEEIIITMTT
-921 LRELGVQFSL
+921 LRNIGVQFSL

-958 VRDLMTDV
+958 VRDLITDV

-996 QQFLLN
+996 LQFLLN
-1002 KGCTCYQGYLFS
+1002 KGCRSYQGYLFS

>member
-1 MAIKYMSI
+1 MAMKYMSMS
-9 RPFAR
+9 PFAR
-14 YTLTSIGLLIAIA
+14 YTWTSIGLLIAIA

-40 DYAKGIRYQSV
+40 DDAKGIRYQSV
-51 WLLSEY
+51 LLLSEY

-71 VATGNPVYKKQ
+71 VATGNPVYKRQ
-82 YQNIVDIREGN
+82 YQNILDIREGN

-99 YNQPYVGF
+99 HNQPYLGL
-107 VIKEQMSAE
+107 VIKEKMSSE
-116 RPIALLDLIK
+116 RPVALLDLIR
-126 HEGFTK
+126 HGGFSE

-141 DSRFAEI
+141 DSRFVEV
-148 NTIELNAM
+148 NATEFKAM
-156 SLIEAAGS
+156 KLTEATGL
-164 DIDVRRARATQTLQD
+164 DVDTGRAQAIQILQNG
-179 ENYQQAI
+179 NYQQAI
-186 ASIIKSI
+186 VSIMKSI
-193 NDVTTTVTERSL
+193 SDISASVTERSL
-205 NAAKSAETFSA
+205 NAAKSLETFSA

-230 FTSRKA
+230 FTCRKA
-236 YLALKT
+236 YLALKA
-242 QLGGSIDDIQE
+242 QLGGSIDEVQE

-261 NLLHAVTINDETDNS
+261 NLLHAVTVTDEMDNS

-296 RSEKY
+296 RAEKY
-301 EQLRNVI
+301 EHLRNVI

-329 EKLNPEMICTVLWLE
+329 EKLNPEMTCTVMLLDPE
-344 NKFDN
+344 SKFFS
-349 KNKLYKCVS
+349 KCVA
-358 NNLPGFF
+358 NNLPIFF
-365 REIIIQSIRDND
+365 RTAISRVEIGVGF
-377 ESDSAGSEPFFSGE
+377 GSCAAAVFTGE
-391 RVVITDIATHP
+391 RIVVDNIATHP
-402 SWNAFKDSA
+402 YWISLKEIAA
-411 QQAQL
+411 QARF
-416 GACCTQPI
+416 GACCSQPVR
-424 HSSSGELLGTFAIY
+424 SSSGELLGTFAIY
-438 HLEPHEHTKYDLSI
+438 HNEPHEHTKFDLSI

-458 LASIAIERK
+458 LAGIAIERK
-467 MIEEKLQVAATAFES
+467 LIEQNLQIAAIAFES

-491 NRKILRVNSAFTQIT
+491 NRVILRVNSAFTQIT
-506 GYSENEIV
+506 GYPEDEII
-514 GEHPGKLSSPDH
+514 GKHPGMLSSGR
-526 HDKVFYA
+526 HDMDFYA
-533 NMWESIINTGSW
+533 SMWESIVNTGSW
-545 EGEVWNRHRDGHDY
+545 EGEVWNRRKNGEVY
-559 LAHFTFTAVKDRYGK
+559 PAHLTFTAVKGRDGT

-581 LVDITSRKLA
+581 LVDITSRKSA

-617 KQALVNSARGKGG
+617 SQALVTSSRGKGG

-647 LGHDVGDLLLKQAA
+647 LGHDVGDLLLKQVS
-661 ERLTT
+661 ERLTS

-703 CEKILNVLNQAYQLN
+703 CEKILKALNQAYHLN

-775 RAVLERELHKAFDNN
+775 RAVLERELHKAFDND

-851 QLKTWQQS
+851 QLKIWQQNA
-859 SFTKD
+859 FTKD

-876 RQPDFVE
+876 RQADFVE
-883 QLQDAVNRHGINPSM
+883 QVQDAVNRHGINPSL

-911 VEEIIATMTT
+911 VEEIITTMTT
-921 LRELGVQFSL
+921 LREIGVQFSL

-958 VRDLMTDV
+958 VRDLITDV

-996 QQFLLN
+996 LQFLLN

-1029 GYEAEQLAVSS
+1029 VYEAEQLAMSQ

>member
-1 MAIKYMSI
+1 MTIKYMSI
-9 RPFAR
+9 SPFAR
-14 YTLTSIGLLIAIA
+14 YTWTSIGMLVAIA
-27 IYFVSHVLLEKKI
+27 IYFVSHVLMEKKI

-51 WLLSEY
+51 LLLTEY

-71 VATGNPVYKKQ
+71 VATGNSVYKKQ
-82 YQNIVDIREGN
+82 YQNILDIREGH

-99 YNQPYVGF
+99 YNHPYLGF
-107 VIKEQMSAE
+107 VIKEKMSSQQ
-116 RPIALLDLIK
+116 PVALLDLIR
-126 HEGFTK
+126 HEGFSE
-132 QEYLKLKQA
+132 QEYLKLKEA
-141 DSRFAEI
+141 DSRFVEI

-156 SLIEAAGS
+156 KLIEAAGMEV
-164 DIDVRRARATQTLQD
+164 DARRAKAIQMLQD
-179 ENYQQAI
+179 GNYHQTI
-186 ASIIKSI
+186 ADITKSI
-193 NDVTTTVTERSL
+193 SDVSATVTERNL
-205 NAAKSAETFSA
+205 NAAKSAETLSA

-230 FTSRKA
+230 FTCRKA
-236 YLALKT
+236 YLALKA
-242 QLGGSIDDIQE
+242 QLGGSIGEVQE
-253 HVTRISNG
+253 QITKISNG
-261 NLLHAVTINDETDNS
+261 NLLHAITVTDDMDNS
-276 ALACLAKMQASLIE
+276 ALACLVKMQASLIE

-301 EQLRNVI
+301 EHLRNVI

-321 LKVIVRGV
+321 LKVIVRGI
-329 EKLNPEMICTVLWLE
+329 EKLNPEMTCAVMLLDSE
-344 NKFDN
+344 NKSFS
-349 KNKLYKCVS
+349 KCIS
-358 NNLPGFF
+358 GNLPIFF
-365 REIIIQSIRDND
+365 RTAISRVEIDVGFGSC
-377 ESDSAGSEPFFSGE
+377 SAAVFTGE
-391 RVVITDIATHP
+391 RVVVDDIATHP
-402 SWNAFKDSA
+402 YWVSIKDIAA
-411 QQAQL
+411 QARL
-416 GACCTQPI
+416 GACSSQPI
-424 HSSSGELLGTFAIY
+424 RSSSGELLGTFAIY
-438 HLEPHEHTKYDLSI
+438 YHEPHEHTKSDLSI
-452 LEQSAR
+452 LEQSAS
-458 LASIAIERK
+458 LAGVAIERK
-467 MIEEKLQVAATAFES
+467 NIEQKLQVAAIAFES

-491 NRKILRVNSAFTQIT
+491 NRVILRVNSAFTLIT
-506 GYSENEIV
+506 GYSEDEII
-514 GEHPGKLSSPDH
+514 GKHPGMLSSGR
-526 HDKVFYA
+526 HDIDFYA
-533 NMWESIINTGSW
+533 NMWESIVNTGSW
-545 EGEVWNRHRDGHDY
+545 EGEVWNRRKNGEVY
-559 LAHFTFTAVKDRYGK
+559 PAHLTFTAVKGRDG
-574 TVNYVAT
+574 TIVNYVAT
-581 LVDITSRKLA
+581 LVDITSRKSA
-591 EDEIQHLAYYDSLT
+591 EEEIQHLAYYDSLT

-617 KQALVNSARGKGG
+617 SQALVTSARGKGG

-647 LGHDVGDLLLKQAA
+647 LGHDVGDLLLKQVS
-661 ERLTT
+661 ERLTS

-703 CEKILNVLNQAYQLN
+703 CEKILNTLNQIYHLN

-729 ATLFSGHEVGT
+729 ATLFRGHEVGA

-775 RAVLERELHKAFDNN
+775 RAVLERELHKAFDND

-798 QVNNLGQALGAE
+798 QVNNLGQTLGAE

-851 QLKTWQQS
+851 QLKTWQQHAI
-859 SFTKD
+859 TKD

-876 RQPDFVE
+876 RQADFIE
-883 QLQDAVNRHGINPSM
+883 QIQDAVNRHGINPSL

-911 VEEIIATMTT
+911 VEEIITTMTT
-921 LRELGVQFSL
+921 LREIGVQFSL

-958 VRDLMTDV
+958 VRDLITDL

-996 QQFLLN
+996 LKFLLN

-1019 MQFEELLKMR
+1019 VQFEELLKMR
-1029 GYEAEQLAVSS
+1029 TYEAEQLAVSSELHSL

>member
-1 MAIKYMSI
+1 MAIKYMSMS
-9 RPFAR
+9 PFAR
-14 YTLTSIGLLIAIA
+14 YTWTSIWLLIAIA
-27 IYFVSHVLLEKKI
+27 IYFVSHVILEKKI
-40 DYAKGIRYQSV
+40 DDAKGIRYQSV
-51 WLLSEY
+51 LLLSEY
-57 RQSLDEQRRMALTY
+57 RQSLDDQRRMALTY
-71 VATGNPVYKKQ
+71 VATANPVYKKQ
-82 YQNIVDIREGN
+82 YQNIVDIREGH
-93 QVRPER
+93 QVRPEK
-99 YNQPYVGF
+99 YNQPYLGF
-107 VIKEQMSAE
+107 VIKNRMSAE
-116 RPIALLDLIK
+116 QPIALLDLISY
-126 HEGFTK
+126 EGFSK
-132 QEYLKLKQA
+132 QEYQKLKLA
-141 DSRFAEI
+141 DSRFADI
-148 NTIELNAM
+148 NTTELNAM
-156 SLIEAAGS
+156 RLIEATGA
-164 DIDVRRARATQTLQD
+164 DVDVRRARATQMLQD
-179 ENYQQAI
+179 ESYQQAI
-186 ASIIKSI
+186 ASIMKSI
-193 NDVTTTVTERSL
+193 NDVSATVTERSL
-205 NAAKSAETFSA
+205 NAAKSAETFSE

-230 FTSRKA
+230 FTGRKA
-236 YLALKT
+236 YLALRA
-242 QLGGSIDDIQE
+242 QLGGSVDDVHK

-261 NLLHAVTINDETDNS
+261 NLLHADSVTDEMDNS
-276 ALACLAKMQASLIE
+276 ALACLARMQASLIE
-290 KSREQK
+290 KNREQK

-301 EQLRNVI
+301 EHLRNVI

-329 EKLNPEMICTVLWLE
+329 EKLNPEMTCTVMLLDPE
-344 NKFDN
+344 SKFFS
-349 KNKLYKCVS
+349 KCVA
-358 NNLPGFF
+358 NNLPIFF
-365 REIIIQSIRDND
+365 RTAISRVEIGVGFGSC
-377 ESDSAGSEPFFSGE
+377 SAAVFTGE
-391 RVVITDIATHP
+391 RVVVENIATHP
-402 SWNAFKDSA
+402 YWISLKDLA
-411 QQAQL
+411 MQARF
-416 GACCTQPI
+416 GACCSQPVR
-424 HSSSGELLGTFAIY
+424 SSSGELLGTFAIY
-438 HLEPHEHTKYDLSI
+438 HNEPHEHSKFDLSI

-458 LASIAIERK
+458 LAGIAIERK
-467 MIEEKLQVAATAFES
+467 MIEQNLQIAAIAFES

-491 NRKILRVNSAFTQIT
+491 NRVILRVNSACTQIT
-506 GYSENEIV
+506 GYSEDEII
-514 GEHPGKLSSPDH
+514 GKHPGMLSSGR
-526 HDKVFYA
+526 HDMDFYA
-533 NMWESIINTGSW
+533 SMWESIVNTGSW
-545 EGEVWNRHRDGHDY
+545 EGEVWNRRKNGEVY
-559 LAHFTFTAVKDRYGK
+559 PAHLTFTAVKGRDGA

-581 LVDITSRKLA
+581 LVDITSRKSA
-591 EDEIQHLAYYDSLT
+591 EEEIQHLAYYDSLT

-617 KQALVNSARGKGG
+617 SQALVTSARGKGG

-647 LGHDVGDLLLKQAA
+647 LGHDVGDLLLKQVS
-661 ERLTT
+661 ERLTS

-703 CEKILNVLNQAYQLN
+703 CEKILNVLNQAYHLN

-729 ATLFSGHEVGT
+729 ATLFSGHEVGS

-775 RAVLERELHKAFDNN
+775 RAVLERELHKAFDND

-851 QLKTWQQS
+851 QLKVWQQS
-859 SFTKD
+859 AFTKD

-876 RQPDFVE
+876 RQADFVE
-883 QLQDAVNRHGINPSM
+883 QVQDAVNRHGINPSL

-903 TESLLLED
+903 TESLLLDD
-911 VEEIIATMTT
+911 VEEIIVTMTT
-921 LRELGVQFSL
+921 LREIGVQFSL

-958 VRDLMTDV
+958 VRDLITDV

-996 QQFLLN
+996 LQFLLN
-1002 KGCTCYQGYLFS
+1002 KGCTSYQGYLFS

-1019 MQFEELLKMR
+1019 VQFEELLKMR

>member
-1 MAIKYMSI
+1 MAIKYMSMS
-9 RPFAR
+9 PFAR
-14 YTLTSIGLLIAIA
+14 YTWTSIWLLIAIA
-27 IYFVSHVLLEKKI
+27 IYFVSHVILEKKI
-40 DYAKGIRYQSV
+40 DDAKGIRYQSV
-51 WLLSEY
+51 LLLSEY
-57 RQSLDEQRRMALTY
+57 RQSLDDQRRMALTY
-71 VATGNPVYKKQ
+71 VATANPVYKKQ
-82 YQNIVDIREGN
+82 YQNIVDIREGH
-93 QVRPER
+93 QVRPEK
-99 YNQPYVGF
+99 YNQPYLGF
-107 VIKEQMSAE
+107 VIKNRMSAE
-116 RPIALLDLIK
+116 RPIALLDLISY
-126 HEGFTK
+126 EGFSK
-132 QEYLKLKQA
+132 QEYQKLKLA
-141 DSRFAEI
+141 DSRFADI
-148 NTIELNAM
+148 NTTELNAM
-156 SLIEAAGS
+156 RLIEATGA
-164 DIDVRRARATQTLQD
+164 DVDVRRARATQMLQD
-179 ENYQQAI
+179 ESYQQAI
-186 ASIIKSI
+186 ASIMKSI
-193 NDVTTTVTERSL
+193 NDVSATVTERSL
-205 NAAKSAETFSA
+205 NAAKSAETFSE

-230 FTSRKA
+230 FTGRKA
-236 YLALKT
+236 YLALRA
-242 QLGGSIDDIQE
+242 QLGGSVDDVHK

-261 NLLHAVTINDETDNS
+261 NLLHADSVTDEMDNS
-276 ALACLAKMQASLIE
+276 ALACLARMQASLIE
-290 KSREQK
+290 KNREQK

-301 EQLRNVI
+301 EHLRNVI

-329 EKLNPEMICTVLWLE
+329 EKLNPEMTCTVMLLDPE
-344 NKFDN
+344 SKFFS
-349 KNKLYKCVS
+349 KCVA
-358 NNLPGFF
+358 NNLPIFF
-365 REIIIQSIRDND
+365 RTAISRVEIGVGFGSC
-377 ESDSAGSEPFFSGE
+377 SAAVFTGE
-391 RVVITDIATHP
+391 RVVVENIATHP
-402 SWNAFKDSA
+402 YWISLKDLA
-411 QQAQL
+411 MQARF
-416 GACCTQPI
+416 GACCSQPVR
-424 HSSSGELLGTFAIY
+424 SSSGELLGTFAIY
-438 HLEPHEHTKYDLSI
+438 HNEPHEHSKFDLSI

-458 LASIAIERK
+458 LAGIAIERK
-467 MIEEKLQVAATAFES
+467 MIEQNLQIAAIAFES

-491 NRKILRVNSAFTQIT
+491 NRVILRVNSACTQIT
-506 GYSENEIV
+506 GYSEDEII
-514 GEHPGKLSSPDH
+514 GKHPGMLSSGR
-526 HDKVFYA
+526 HDMDFYA
-533 NMWESIINTGSW
+533 SMWESIVNTGSW
-545 EGEVWNRHRDGHDY
+545 EGEVWNRRKNGEVY
-559 LAHFTFTAVKDRYGK
+559 PAHLTFTAVKGRDGA

-581 LVDITSRKLA
+581 LVDITSRKSA
-591 EDEIQHLAYYDSLT
+591 EEEIQHLAYYDSLT

-617 KQALVNSARGKGG
+617 SQALVTSARGKGG

-647 LGHDVGDLLLKQAA
+647 LGHDVGDLLLKQVS
-661 ERLTT
+661 ERLTS

-703 CEKILNVLNQAYQLN
+703 CEKILNVLNQAYHLN

-729 ATLFSGHEVGT
+729 ATLFSGHEVGS

-775 RAVLERELHKAFDNN
+775 RAVLERELHKAFDND

-851 QLKTWQQS
+851 QLKVWQQS
-859 SFTKD
+859 AFTKD

-876 RQPDFVE
+876 RQADFVE
-883 QLQDAVNRHGINPSM
+883 QVQDAVNRHGINPSL

-903 TESLLLED
+903 TESLLLDD
-911 VEEIIATMTT
+911 VEEIIVTMTT
-921 LRELGVQFSL
+921 LREIGVQFSL

-958 VRDLMTDV
+958 VRDLITDV
-966 SDQAIVHTI
+966 RDQAIVHTI

-996 QQFLLN
+996 LQFLLN
-1002 KGCTCYQGYLFS
+1002 KGCTSYQGYLFS

-1019 MQFEELLKMR
+1019 LQFEELLKMR

>member
-1 MAIKYMSI
+1 
-9 RPFAR
+9 
-14 YTLTSIGLLIAIA
+14 
-27 IYFVSHVLLEKKI
+27 
-40 DYAKGIRYQSV
+40 
-51 WLLSEY
+51 
-57 RQSLDEQRRMALTY
+57 
-71 VATGNPVYKKQ
+71 
-82 YQNIVDIREGN
+82 
-93 QVRPER
+93 
-99 YNQPYVGF
+99 
-107 VIKEQMSAE
+107 
-116 RPIALLDLIK
+116 
-126 HEGFTK
+126 
-132 QEYLKLKQA
+132 
-141 DSRFAEI
+141 
-148 NTIELNAM
+148 
-156 SLIEAAGS
+156 
-164 DIDVRRARATQTLQD
+164 
-179 ENYQQAI
+179 
-186 ASIIKSI
+186 
-193 NDVTTTVTERSL
+193 
-205 NAAKSAETFSA
+205 
-216 ILKILAI
+216 
-223 LFTFAFV
+223 
-230 FTSRKA
+230 
-236 YLALKT
+236 
-242 QLGGSIDDIQE
+242 
-253 HVTRISNG
+253 
-261 NLLHAVTINDETDNS
+261 LHAVTVTDEMDNS
-276 ALACLAKMQASLIE
+276 ALACLARMQASLIE
-290 KSREQK
+290 KNREQK

-301 EQLRNVI
+301 EHLRNVI

-329 EKLNPEMICTVLWLE
+329 EKLNPEMTCTVMLLDPE
-344 NKFDN
+344 SKFFS
-349 KNKLYKCVS
+349 KCVAS
-358 NNLPGFF
+358 DLPIFF
-365 REIIIQSIRDND
+365 RTAISRVEIGVGFGSC
-377 ESDSAGSEPFFSGE
+377 SAAVFTGE
-391 RVVITDIATHP
+391 RVAVDNIATHP
-402 SWNAFKDSA
+402 YWITLKDIAA
-411 QQAQL
+411 QARF
-416 GACCTQPI
+416 GACCSQPVR
-424 HSSSGELLGTFAIY
+424 SSSGELLGTFAIY
-438 HLEPHEHTKYDLSI
+438 HHEPHEHSKFDLSI

-458 LASIAIERK
+458 LAGIAIERK
-467 MIEEKLQVAATAFES
+467 MIEQNLQIAAIAFES

-491 NRKILRVNSAFTQIT
+491 NRVILRVNSAFTLIT
-506 GYSENEIV
+506 GYSEDEII
-514 GEHPGKLSSPDH
+514 GKHPGMLSSGR
-526 HDKVFYA
+526 HDMDFYA
-533 NMWESIINTGSW
+533 NMWESIVNTGSW
-545 EGEVWNRHRDGHDY
+545 EGEVWNRRKNGEVY
-559 LAHFTFTAVKDRYGK
+559 PAHLTFTAVKGRDGT

-581 LVDITSRKLA
+581 LVDITSRKSA
-591 EDEIQHLAYYDSLT
+591 EEEIQHLAYYDSLT

-617 KQALVNSARGKGG
+617 SQALVTSARGKGG

-647 LGHDVGDLLLKQAA
+647 LGHDVGDMLLKQAA
-661 ERLTT
+661 ERLTS

-703 CEKILNVLNQAYQLN
+703 CEKILGTLNQAYQLN

-729 ATLFSGHEVGT
+729 ATLFSGHEVGS

-775 RAVLERELHKAFDNN
+775 RAVLERELHKAFDND

-851 QLKTWQQS
+851 QLKIWQQS
-859 SFTKD
+859 VFTKD

-876 RQPDFVE
+876 RQADFIE
-883 QLQDAVNRHGINPSM
+883 QIQDAVNRHGINPSL

-911 VEEIIATMTT
+911 VEEIIITMTT
-921 LRELGVQFSL
+921 LREIGVQFSL

-958 VRDLMTDV
+958 VRDLITDV

-996 QQFLLN
+996 LQFLLN

>member
-1 MAIKYMSI
+1 MAIKYMSMS
-9 RPFAR
+9 PFAR
-14 YTLTSIGLLIAIA
+14 YTWTSIWLLIAIA
-27 IYFVSHVLLEKKI
+27 IYFVSHVILEKKI
-40 DYAKGIRYQSV
+40 DDAKGIRYQSV
-51 WLLSEY
+51 LLLSEY
-57 RQSLDEQRRMALTY
+57 RQSLDDQRRMALTY
-71 VATGNPVYKKQ
+71 VATANPVYKKQ
-82 YQNIVDIREGN
+82 YQNILDIREGH
-93 QVRPER
+93 QVRPEK
-99 YNQPYVGF
+99 YNQPYLGF
-107 VIKEQMSAE
+107 VIKNRMSAE
-116 RPIALLDLIK
+116 QPIALLDLISY
-126 HEGFTK
+126 EGFSK
-132 QEYLKLKQA
+132 QEYQKLKLA
-141 DSRFAEI
+141 DSRFADI
-148 NTIELNAM
+148 NTTELNAM
-156 SLIEAAGS
+156 RLIEATGA
-164 DIDVRRARATQTLQD
+164 DVDVRRARATQMLQD
-179 ENYQQAI
+179 ESYQQAI
-186 ASIIKSI
+186 ASIMKSI
-193 NDVTTTVTERSL
+193 NDVSATVTERSL
-205 NAAKSAETFSA
+205 NAAKSAETFSE

-223 LFTFAFV
+223 LFTLAFV
-230 FTSRKA
+230 FTGRKA
-236 YLALKT
+236 YLALRA
-242 QLGGSIDDIQE
+242 QLGGSVDDVHK

-261 NLLHAVTINDETDNS
+261 NLLHADTVTDEMDNS
-276 ALACLAKMQASLIE
+276 ALACLARMQASLIE
-290 KSREQK
+290 KNREQK

-301 EQLRNVI
+301 EHLRNVI

-329 EKLNPEMICTVLWLE
+329 EKLNPEMTCTVMLLDPE
-344 NKFDN
+344 SKFFS
-349 KNKLYKCVS
+349 KCVA
-358 NNLPGFF
+358 NNLPIFF
-365 REIIIQSIRDND
+365 RTAISRVEIGVGFGSC
-377 ESDSAGSEPFFSGE
+377 SAAVFTGE
-391 RVVITDIATHP
+391 RVVVENIATHP
-402 SWNAFKDSA
+402 YWISLKDLA
-411 QQAQL
+411 MQARF
-416 GACCTQPI
+416 GACCSQPVR
-424 HSSSGELLGTFAIY
+424 SSSGELLGTFAIY
-438 HLEPHEHTKYDLSI
+438 HNEPHEHSKFDLSI

-458 LASIAIERK
+458 LAGIAIERK
-467 MIEEKLQVAATAFES
+467 MIEQNLQIAAIAFES

-491 NRKILRVNSAFTQIT
+491 NRVILRVNSACTQIT
-506 GYSENEIV
+506 GYSEDEII
-514 GEHPGKLSSPDH
+514 GKHPGMLSSGR
-526 HDKVFYA
+526 HDMDFYA
-533 NMWESIINTGSW
+533 SMWESIVNTGSW
-545 EGEVWNRHRDGHDY
+545 EGEVWNRRKNGEVY
-559 LAHFTFTAVKDRYGK
+559 PAHLTFTAVKGRDGA

-581 LVDITSRKLA
+581 LVDITSRKSA
-591 EDEIQHLAYYDSLT
+591 EEEIQHLAYYDSLT

-617 KQALVNSARGKGG
+617 SQALVTSARGKGG

-647 LGHDVGDLLLKQAA
+647 LGHDVGDLLLKQVS
-661 ERLTT
+661 ERLTS

-703 CEKILNVLNQAYQLN
+703 CEKILNVLNQAYHLN

-729 ATLFSGHEVGT
+729 ATLFSGHEVGS

-775 RAVLERELHKAFDNN
+775 RAVLERELHKAFDND

-851 QLKTWQQS
+851 QLKVWQQS
-859 SFTKD
+859 AFTKD

-876 RQPDFVE
+876 RQADFVE
-883 QLQDAVNRHGINPSM
+883 QVQDAVNRHGINPSL

-903 TESLLLED
+903 TESLLLDD
-911 VEEIIATMTT
+911 VEEIIVTMTT
-921 LRELGVQFSL
+921 LREIGVQFSL

-958 VRDLMTDV
+958 VRDLITDV

-996 QQFLLN
+996 LQFLLN
-1002 KGCTCYQGYLFS
+1002 KGCTSYQGYLFS

-1019 MQFEELLKMR
+1019 VQFEELLKMR

>member
-1 MAIKYMSI
+1 MAIKYMSMS
-9 RPFAR
+9 PFAR
-14 YTLTSIGLLIAIA
+14 YAWTSIGLLIAIA
-27 IYFVSHVLLEKKI
+27 IYFVSHTFLEKKI

-51 WLLSEY
+51 LLLSEY

-71 VATGNPVYKKQ
+71 VATGNPAYKKQ
-82 YQNIVDIREGN
+82 YQNILDIREGN
-93 QVRPER
+93 QARPER
-99 YNQPYVGF
+99 YNQPYLGF
-107 VIKEQMSAE
+107 VIKEKMSVE
-116 RPIALLDLIK
+116 RPIALLDLIR
-126 HEGFTK
+126 HEGFSE
-132 QEYLKLKQA
+132 QEYLKLKQT
-141 DSRFAEI
+141 DLVFAEI
-148 NTIELNAM
+148 NSTELNAM
-156 SLIEAAGS
+156 KLIEASGL
-164 DIDVRRARATQTLQD
+164 DIDVRRAKAIQILQGD
-179 ENYQQAI
+179 NYQQAI
-186 ASIIKSI
+186 AGVMKSVS
-193 NDVTTTVTERSL
+193 DVNATVTERSL
-205 NAAKSAETFSA
+205 NAAKSAETFSE

-223 LFTFAFV
+223 LFTFAFI
-230 FTSRKA
+230 FTGRKA
-236 YLALKT
+236 YLALKA
-242 QLGGSIDDIQE
+242 QLGGSIDE
-253 HVTRISNG
+253 VHKHVTRISNG
-261 NLLHAVTINDETDNS
+261 NLLHADTVSDEMDNS
-276 ALACLAKMQASLIE
+276 ALACLARMQASLIE
-290 KSREQK
+290 KNREQK

-301 EQLRNVI
+301 EHLRNVI

-321 LKVIVRGV
+321 LRVIVRGV
-329 EKLNPEMICTVLWLE
+329 EKLNPEMTCTVMLLDQE
-344 NKFDN
+344 SKFFS
-349 KNKLYKCVS
+349 KCVS
-358 NNLPGFF
+358 NDLPIFF
-365 REIIIQSIRDND
+365 RTAISRVEIGVGFGSC
-377 ESDSAGSEPFFSGE
+377 SAAVFTGE
-391 RVVITDIATHP
+391 RVVVSNIATHP
-402 SWNAFKDSA
+402 YWISLKDIAA
-411 QQAQL
+411 QARF
-416 GACCTQPI
+416 GACCSQPVR
-424 HSSSGELLGTFAIY
+424 SSSGELLGTFAIY
-438 HLEPHEHTKYDLSI
+438 HHEPHEHTKFDLSV

-458 LASIAIERK
+458 LAGIAIERK
-467 MIEEKLQVAATAFES
+467 MIEQNLQIAAIAFES

-491 NRKILRVNSAFTQIT
+491 NRVILRVNSAFTQIT
-506 GYSENEIV
+506 GYSEDEII
-514 GEHPGKLSSPDH
+514 GKHPGMLSSGR
-526 HDKVFYA
+526 HDMDFYA
-533 NMWESIINTGSW
+533 SMWESIVNTGSW
-545 EGEVWNRHRDGHDY
+545 EGEVWNRRKNGEVY
-559 LAHFTFTAVKDRYGK
+559 PAHLTFTAVKGRDGT

-581 LVDITSRKLA
+581 LVDITSRKSA
-591 EDEIQHLAYYDSLT
+591 EEEIQHLAYYDSLT

-617 KQALVNSARGKGG
+617 SQALVTSARGKGG

-647 LGHDVGDLLLKQAA
+647 LGHDVGDLLLKQVS
-661 ERLTT
+661 ERLTS

-703 CEKILNVLNQAYQLN
+703 CEKILVALNQAYQLN

-729 ATLFSGHEVGT
+729 ATLFSGHEVGS

-763 FFDPVMQEVINN
+763 FFDPVMQEVITN
-775 RAVLERELHKAFDNN
+775 RAVLERELHKAFDND

-851 QLKTWQQS
+851 QLKIWQQS
-859 SFTKD
+859 TFTKD

-876 RQPDFVE
+876 RQPDFIE
-883 QLQDAVNRHGINPSM
+883 QIQDAVNRHSINPSL

-911 VEEIIATMTT
+911 VEEIITTMTT
-921 LRELGVQFSL
+921 LRDIGVQFSL

-958 VRDLMTDV
+958 VRDLITDV

-996 QQFLLN
+996 LQFLLN

-1029 GYEAEQLAVSS
+1029 GFEAEQLAVSS

>member
-1 MAIKYMSI
+1 
-9 RPFAR
+9 
-14 YTLTSIGLLIAIA
+14 
-27 IYFVSHVLLEKKI
+27 
-40 DYAKGIRYQSV
+40 
-51 WLLSEY
+51 
-57 RQSLDEQRRMALTY
+57 
-71 VATGNPVYKKQ
+71 
-82 YQNIVDIREGN
+82 
-93 QVRPER
+93 
-99 YNQPYVGF
+99 
-107 VIKEQMSAE
+107 
-116 RPIALLDLIK
+116 
-126 HEGFTK
+126 
-132 QEYLKLKQA
+132 
-141 DSRFAEI
+141 
-148 NTIELNAM
+148 
-156 SLIEAAGS
+156 
-164 DIDVRRARATQTLQD
+164 
-179 ENYQQAI
+179 
-186 ASIIKSI
+186 
-193 NDVTTTVTERSL
+193 VTE
-205 NAAKSAETFSA
+205 EM
-216 ILKILAI
+216 
-223 LFTFAFV
+223 
-230 FTSRKA
+230 
-236 YLALKT
+236 
-242 QLGGSIDDIQE
+242 
-253 HVTRISNG
+253 
-261 NLLHAVTINDETDNS
+261 DNS
-276 ALACLAKMQASLIE
+276 ALACLTRMQASLIE
-290 KSREQK
+290 KNREQK

-301 EQLRNVI
+301 EHLRNVI
-308 FEQLASDEPLPNI
+308 FEQLASDEPLLNI

-329 EKLNPEMICTVLWLE
+329 EKLNPEMTCTIMLLDPE
-344 NKFDN
+344 SKFFN
-349 KNKLYKCVS
+349 KCVS
-358 NNLPGFF
+358 SDLPIFF
-365 REIIIQSIRDND
+365 RTAISRVEIGVGFGSC
-377 ESDSAGSEPFFSGE
+377 SAAVFTGE
-391 RVVITDIATHP
+391 RVVVENIATHP
-402 SWNAFKDSA
+402 YWITLKEIAA
-411 QQAQL
+411 QARF
-416 GACCTQPI
+416 GACCSQPI
-424 HSSSGELLGTFAIY
+424 RSSSGELLGTFAIY
-438 HLEPHEHTKYDLSI
+438 HHELHEHTKFDLSV

-458 LASIAIERK
+458 LAGIAIERK
-467 MIEEKLQVAATAFES
+467 MIEQNLQIAAIAFES

-491 NRKILRVNSAFTQIT
+491 NRVILRVNSACTQIT
-506 GYSENEIV
+506 GYPEDEII
-514 GEHPGKLSSPDH
+514 GKHPGMLSSGR
-526 HDKVFYA
+526 HDMDFYA
-533 NMWESIINTGSW
+533 NMWESIVNTGSW
-545 EGEVWNRHRDGHDY
+545 EGEVWNRRKNGEVY
-559 LAHFTFTAVKDRYGK
+559 PAHLTFTAVKGRDGT

-581 LVDITSRKLA
+581 LVDITSRKSA
-591 EDEIQHLAYYDSLT
+591 EEEIQHLAYYDSLT

-617 KQALVNSARGKGG
+617 SQALVTSARGKGG

-647 LGHDVGDLLLKQAA
+647 LGHDVGDLLLKQVS
-661 ERLTT
+661 ERLTS

-678 GDEFVIMLEGLSD
+678 GDEFVVMLEGLSD

-698 QAEII
+698 QAEVI
-703 CEKILNVLNQAYQLN
+703 CEKILTALNQAYHLN

-729 ATLFSGHEVGT
+729 ATLFNGHEVGS

-851 QLKTWQQS
+851 QLKLWQQS
-859 SFTKD
+859 TYTRD

-876 RQPDFVE
+876 RQADFVE
-883 QLQDAVNRHGINPSM
+883 QVQDAVSRHDINPSL

-911 VEEIIATMTT
+911 VEEIIVTMTT
-921 LRELGVQFSL
+921 LREIGVQFSL

-958 VRDLMTDV
+958 VRDLITDI

-996 QQFLLN
+996 LQFLLN
-1002 KGCTCYQGYLFS
+1002 KGCTSYQGYLFS

>member
-1 MAIKYMSI
+1 MAIKYMSMS
-9 RPFAR
+9 PFAR
-14 YTLTSIGLLIAIA
+14 YTWTSIGMLIAIA

-51 WLLSEY
+51 LLLTEY

-82 YQNIVDIREGN
+82 YQNILDIRDGN

-99 YNQPYVGF
+99 YNQPYLGF
-107 VIKEQMSAE
+107 VIKEKMSSE
-116 RPIALLDLIK
+116 RPIALLDLIRQ
-126 HEGFTK
+126 EGFSE
-132 QEYLKLKQA
+132 QEYRKLKQA
-141 DSRFAEI
+141 DSRFIEV
-148 NTIELNAM
+148 NTTEQNAM
-156 SLIEAAGS
+156 QLIEAGGS
-164 DIDVRRARATQTLQD
+164 DVDVRRARATQTLQN
-179 ENYQQAI
+179 ESYQQAI
-186 ASIIKSI
+186 ASIMKSI
-193 NDVTTTVTERSL
+193 NDVSATVTERSL

-230 FTSRKA
+230 FTGRKA
-236 YLALKT
+236 YLALKA
-242 QLGGSIDDIQE
+242 QLGGSIDEVQK

-261 NLLHAVTINDETDNS
+261 NLLNTDTVTDEMDNS
-276 ALACLAKMQASLIE
+276 ALACLARMQASLIE
-290 KSREQK
+290 KNREQK

-301 EQLRNVI
+301 EHLRNVI

-329 EKLNPEMICTVLWLE
+329 EKLNPEMTCTIMLLDTE
-344 NKFDN
+344 SKFFS
-349 KNKLYKCVS
+349 KCVAS
-358 NNLPGFF
+358 DLPIFF
-365 REIIIQSIRDND
+365 RTAISRVEIGVGFGSC
-377 ESDSAGSEPFFSGE
+377 SAAVFTGE
-391 RVVITDIATHP
+391 RVVVDNIATHP
-402 SWNAFKDSA
+402 YWITLKDIAA
-411 QQAQL
+411 QARF
-416 GACCTQPI
+416 GACCSQPVR
-424 HSSSGELLGTFAIY
+424 SSSGELLGTFAIY
-438 HLEPHEHTKYDLSI
+438 HHEPHEHSKFELSV

-458 LASIAIERK
+458 LAGIAIERK
-467 MIEEKLQVAATAFES
+467 MIEQNLQIAAIAFES

-491 NRKILRVNSAFTQIT
+491 NRVILRVNSAFSQIT
-506 GYSENEIV
+506 GYSEDEII
-514 GEHPGKLSSPDH
+514 GKHPGMLSSGR
-526 HDKVFYA
+526 HDMDFYA
-533 NMWESIINTGSW
+533 NMWESIVNTGSW
-545 EGEVWNRHRDGHDY
+545 EGEVWNRRKNGEVY
-559 LAHFTFTAVKDRYGK
+559 PAHLTFTAVKGRDGT

-581 LVDITSRKLA
+581 LVDITSRKSA
-591 EDEIQHLAYYDSLT
+591 EEEIQHLAYYDSLT

-617 KQALVNSARGKGG
+617 SQALVTSARGKGG

-647 LGHDVGDLLLKQAA
+647 LGHDVGDLLLKQVS
-661 ERLTT
+661 ERLTS

-703 CEKILNVLNQAYQLN
+703 CEKILGALNQAYQLN
-718 TYEYHSTTSIG
+718 SYEYHSTTSIG
-729 ATLFSGHEVGT
+729 ATLFSGHEVGS

-775 RAVLERELHKAFDNN
+775 RAVLERELHKAFDND

-851 QLKTWQQS
+851 QLKIWQQNT
-859 SFTKD
+859 FTKD

-876 RQPDFVE
+876 RQADFIE
-883 QLQDAVNRHGINPSM
+883 QIQDAVNRHGINPSL

-903 TESLLLED
+903 TESLLLDD
-911 VEEIIATMTT
+911 VEEIIITMTT
-921 LRELGVQFSL
+921 LREIGVQFSL

-958 VRDLMTDV
+958 VRDLITDV

-996 QQFLLN
+996 LQFLLN

>member
-1 MAIKYMSI
+1 MAIKYMSMS
-9 RPFAR
+9 PFAR
-14 YTLTSIGLLIAIA
+14 YTWTSVGLLIAIA
-27 IYFVSHVLLEKKI
+27 MYFVSHVLLERKI

-51 WLLSEY
+51 LLLNEY

-71 VATGNPVYKKQ
+71 IATGNPEYKKQ
-82 YQNIVDIREGN
+82 YQKILDIREGN
-93 QVRPER
+93 QVRPEK
-99 YNQPYVGF
+99 YNQPYLGF
-107 VIKEQMSAE
+107 VIKNRMSSE
-116 RPIALLDLIK
+116 RPIALLDLIRY
-126 HEGFTK
+126 EGFSEK
-132 QEYLKLKQA
+132 EYQKLKQA
-141 DSRFAEI
+141 DSSFVEI
-148 NTIELNAM
+148 NAIELNAM
-156 SLIEAAGS
+156 KLIEAAGS
-164 DIDVRRARATQTLQD
+164 DVDVRRARATQILQG
-179 ENYQQAI
+179 ENYQQAVSVI
-186 ASIIKSI
+186 TKSI
-193 NDVTTTVTERSL
+193 NDVSATVTERNL
-205 NAAKSAETFSA
+205 NAAKSAEAFSA

-223 LFTFAFV
+223 LFTIAFV
-230 FTSRKA
+230 FTCRKA
-236 YLALKT
+236 YLALKA
-242 QLGGSIDDIQE
+242 QLGGSIDEIQE
-253 HVTRISNG
+253 QVAKISSG
-261 NLLHAVTINDETDNS
+261 NLLHADVVTDDADNS

-301 EQLRNVI
+301 EHLRNVI

-329 EKLNPEMICTVLWLE
+329 EKLNPEMTCIVMLLDPE
-344 NKFDN
+344 SKFFS
-349 KNKLYKCVS
+349 KCVA
-358 NNLPGFF
+358 NNSPIFF
-365 REIIIQSIRDND
+365 RTAISRVEIGIGFGSC
-377 ESDSAGSEPFFSGE
+377 SAAVFTGE
-391 RVVITDIATHP
+391 RVVVENIATHP
-402 SWNAFKDSA
+402 YWISLKDLA
-411 QQAQL
+411 MQARF
-416 GACCTQPI
+416 GACCSQPI
-424 HSSSGELLGTFAIY
+424 RSSSGELLGTFAIY
-438 HLEPHEHTKYDLSI
+438 HNEPHQHSKFDLSV

-458 LASIAIERK
+458 LAAIAIERK
-467 MIEEKLQVAATAFES
+467 MIEQNLQIAAIAFES

-491 NRKILRVNSAFTQIT
+491 NRVILRVNSACTHIT
-506 GYSENEIV
+506 GYPEDEII
-514 GEHPGKLSSPDH
+514 GKHPGMLSSGR
-526 HDKVFYA
+526 HDMDFYA
-533 NMWESIINTGSW
+533 SMWESIVSTGSW
-545 EGEVWNRHRDGHDY
+545 EGEVWNRRKNGEVY
-559 LAHFTFTAVKDRYGK
+559 PAHLTFTAVKGRDGT

-581 LVDITSRKLA
+581 LVDITSRKSA
-591 EDEIQHLAYYDSLT
+591 EEEIQHLAYYDSLT

-617 KQALVNSARGKGG
+617 SQALVTSTRGKGG

-647 LGHDVGDLLLKQAA
+647 LGHDVGDLLLKQVS
-661 ERLTT
+661 ERLTS
-666 CVREGDTVARIG
+666 CVREGDTVSRIG

-698 QAEII
+698 QAELI
-703 CEKILNVLNQAYQLN
+703 CEKILDVLNQAYHLN
-718 TYEYHSTTSIG
+718 SYEYHSTTSIG
-729 ATLFSGHEVGT
+729 ATLFSGHEVGS

-775 RAVLERELHKAFDNN
+775 RAVLERELHKAFDND

-840 IGKWVIETACA
+840 IGKWVIDTACA
-851 QLKTWQQS
+851 QLKIWQQS

-876 RQPDFVE
+876 RQTDFVE
-883 QLQDAVNRHGINPSM
+883 QVQDAVNRHGINPTL

-911 VEEIIATMTT
+911 VEEIIVTMTT
-921 LRELGVQFSL
+921 LREIGVQFSL

-958 VRDLMTDV
+958 VRDLITDV

-996 QQFLLN
+996 LQFLLN
-1002 KGCTCYQGYLFS
+1002 KGCTSYQGYLFS

-1019 MQFEELLKMR
+1019 VQFEELLRMR
-1029 GYEAEQLAVSS
+1029 GYEAEQLAVTS

>member
-1 MAIKYMSI
+1 MAIKYMSMS
-9 RPFAR
+9 PFAR
-14 YTLTSIGLLIAIA
+14 YIWTSIWLLIAIA
-27 IYFVSHVLLEKKI
+27 IYFVSHVILEKKI
-40 DYAKGIRYQSV
+40 DDAKGIRYQSV
-51 WLLSEY
+51 LLLSEY
-57 RQSLDEQRRMALTY
+57 RQSLDDQRRMALTY
-71 VATGNPVYKKQ
+71 VATANPVYKKQ
-82 YQNIVDIREGN
+82 YQNILDIREGH
-93 QVRPER
+93 QVRPEK
-99 YNQPYVGF
+99 YNLPYLGF
-107 VIKEQMSAE
+107 VIKNRMSAE
-116 RPIALLDLIK
+116 QPIALLDLISY
-126 HEGFTK
+126 EGFSK
-132 QEYLKLKQA
+132 QEYQKLKLA
-141 DSRFAEI
+141 DSRFADI
-148 NTIELNAM
+148 NTTELNAM
-156 SLIEAAGS
+156 RLIEATGA
-164 DIDVRRARATQTLQD
+164 DVDVRRARATQMLQD
-179 ENYQQAI
+179 ESYQQAI
-186 ASIIKSI
+186 ASIMKSI
-193 NDVTTTVTERSL
+193 NDVSATVTERSL
-205 NAAKSAETFSA
+205 NAAKSAETFSE

-230 FTSRKA
+230 FTGRKA
-236 YLALKT
+236 YLALRA
-242 QLGGSIDDIQE
+242 QLGGSVDDVHK

-261 NLLHAVTINDETDNS
+261 NLLHADTVTDEMDNS
-276 ALACLAKMQASLIE
+276 ALACLARMQASLIE
-290 KSREQK
+290 KNREQK

-301 EQLRNVI
+301 EHLRNVI

-329 EKLNPEMICTVLWLE
+329 EKLNPEMTCTVMLLDPE
-344 NKFDN
+344 SKFFS
-349 KNKLYKCVS
+349 KCVA
-358 NNLPGFF
+358 NNLPIFF
-365 REIIIQSIRDND
+365 RTAISRVEIGVGFGSC
-377 ESDSAGSEPFFSGE
+377 SAAVFTGE
-391 RVVITDIATHP
+391 RVVVENIATHP
-402 SWNAFKDSA
+402 YWISLKDLA
-411 QQAQL
+411 MQARF
-416 GACCTQPI
+416 GACCSQPVR
-424 HSSSGELLGTFAIY
+424 SSSGELLGTFAIY
-438 HLEPHEHTKYDLSI
+438 HNEPHEHSKFDLSI

-458 LASIAIERK
+458 LAGIAIERK
-467 MIEEKLQVAATAFES
+467 MIEQNLQIAAIAFES

-491 NRKILRVNSAFTQIT
+491 NRVILRVNSACTQIT
-506 GYSENEIV
+506 GYSEDEII
-514 GEHPGKLSSPDH
+514 GKHPGMLSSGR
-526 HDKVFYA
+526 HDMDFYA
-533 NMWESIINTGSW
+533 SMWESIVNTGSW
-545 EGEVWNRHRDGHDY
+545 EGEVWNRRKNGEVY
-559 LAHFTFTAVKDRYGK
+559 PAHLTFTAVKGRDGA

-581 LVDITSRKLA
+581 LVDITSRKSA
-591 EDEIQHLAYYDSLT
+591 EEEIQHLAYYDSLT

-617 KQALVNSARGKGG
+617 SQALVTSARGKGG

-647 LGHDVGDLLLKQAA
+647 LGHDVGDLLLKQVS
-661 ERLTT
+661 ERLTS

-703 CEKILNVLNQAYQLN
+703 CEKILNVLNQAYHLN

-729 ATLFSGHEVGT
+729 ATLFSGHEVGS

-775 RAVLERELHKAFDNN
+775 RAVLERELHKAFDND

-851 QLKTWQQS
+851 QLKVWQQS
-859 SFTKD
+859 AFTKD

-876 RQPDFVE
+876 RQADFVE
-883 QLQDAVNRHGINPSM
+883 QVQDAVNRHGINPSL

-903 TESLLLED
+903 TESLLLDD
-911 VEEIIATMTT
+911 VEEIIVTMTT
-921 LRELGVQFSL
+921 LREIGVQFSL

-958 VRDLMTDV
+958 VRDLITDV

-996 QQFLLN
+996 LQFLLN
-1002 KGCTCYQGYLFS
+1002 KGCTSYQGYLFS

-1019 MQFEELLKMR
+1019 VQFEELLKMR

>member
-1 MAIKYMSI
+1 MAIKYMSMS
-9 RPFAR
+9 PFAR
-14 YTLTSIGLLIAIA
+14 YTWTSIGMLIAIA

-51 WLLSEY
+51 LLLTEY

-82 YQNIVDIREGN
+82 YQNILDIREGI

-99 YNQPYVGF
+99 YNQSYLGF
-107 VIKEQMSAE
+107 VIKEKMSSE
-116 RPIALLDLIK
+116 RPIALLDLIRQ
-126 HEGFTK
+126 EGFSE
-132 QEYLKLKQA
+132 QEYRKLKQA
-141 DSRFAEI
+141 DSRFVEVNATEQ
-148 NTIELNAM
+148 NAM
-156 SLIEAAGS
+156 QLIEAAGS
-164 DIDVRRARATQTLQD
+164 DVDVRRARATQMLQD
-179 ENYQQAI
+179 ESYQRAI
-186 ASIIKSI
+186 VSIMKSI
-193 NDVTTTVTERSL
+193 NDVSATVTERSL

-230 FTSRKA
+230 FTGRKA
-236 YLALKT
+236 YLALKA
-242 QLGGSIDDIQE
+242 QLGGSIDEVQK

-261 NLLHAVTINDETDNS
+261 NLLHAVTVTDEMDNS
-276 ALACLAKMQASLIE
+276 ALACLARMQASLIE
-290 KSREQK
+290 KNREQK

-301 EQLRNVI
+301 EHLRNVI

-329 EKLNPEMICTVLWLE
+329 EKLNPEMTCTVMLLDPE
-344 NKFDN
+344 SKFFS
-349 KNKLYKCVS
+349 KCIS
-358 NNLPGFF
+358 SDLPIFF
-365 REIIIQSIRDND
+365 RTAISRVEIGVGSG
-377 ESDSAGSEPFFSGE
+377 SCSAAVFTGE
-391 RVVITDIATHP
+391 RVVVDNIATHP
-402 SWNAFKDSA
+402 YWVTLKDIAA
-411 QQAQL
+411 QARF
-416 GACCTQPI
+416 GACCSQPVR
-424 HSSSGELLGTFAIY
+424 SSSGELLGTFAIY
-438 HLEPHEHTKYDLSI
+438 HHEPHEHSKFDLSI

-458 LASIAIERK
+458 LAGIAIERK
-467 MIEEKLQVAATAFES
+467 MIEQNLQIAAIAFES

-491 NRKILRVNSAFTQIT
+491 NRVILRVNSAFTQIT
-506 GYSENEIV
+506 GYSEDEII
-514 GEHPGKLSSPDH
+514 GKHPGMLSSGR
-526 HDKVFYA
+526 HDMDFYA
-533 NMWESIINTGSW
+533 NMWESIVNTGSW
-545 EGEVWNRHRDGHDY
+545 EGEVWNRRKNGEVY
-559 LAHFTFTAVKDRYGK
+559 PAHLTFTAVKGRDGT

-581 LVDITSRKLA
+581 LVDITSRKSA
-591 EDEIQHLAYYDSLT
+591 EEEIQHLAYYDSLT

-617 KQALVNSARGKGG
+617 SQALVTSARGKGG

-647 LGHDVGDLLLKQAA
+647 LGHDVGDMLLKQAA
-661 ERLTT
+661 ERLTS

-703 CEKILNVLNQAYQLN
+703 CEKILGTLNQAYQLN

-729 ATLFSGHEVGT
+729 ATLFSGHEVGS

-775 RAVLERELHKAFDNN
+775 RAVLERELHKAFDND

-851 QLKTWQQS
+851 QLKIWQQS
-859 SFTKD
+859 VFTKD

-876 RQPDFVE
+876 RQADFIE
-883 QLQDAVNRHGINPSM
+883 QIQDAVNRHGINPSL

-911 VEEIIATMTT
+911 VEEIIITMTT
-921 LRELGVQFSL
+921 LREIGVQFSL

-958 VRDLMTDV
+958 VRDLITDV

-996 QQFLLN
+996 LQFLLN

>member
-1 MAIKYMSI
+1 MAIKYMSMS
-9 RPFAR
+9 PFAR
-14 YTLTSIGLLIAIA
+14 YIWTSIWLLIAIA
-27 IYFVSHVLLEKKI
+27 IYFVSHVILEKKI
-40 DYAKGIRYQSV
+40 DDAKGIRYQSV
-51 WLLSEY
+51 LLLSEY
-57 RQSLDEQRRMALTY
+57 RQSLDDQRRMALTY
-71 VATGNPVYKKQ
+71 VATANPVYKKQ
-82 YQNIVDIREGN
+82 YQNIVDIREGH
-93 QVRPER
+93 QVRPEK
-99 YNQPYVGF
+99 YNQPYLGF
-107 VIKEQMSAE
+107 VIKNRMSAE
-116 RPIALLDLIK
+116 QPIALLDLISY
-126 HEGFTK
+126 EGFSK
-132 QEYLKLKQA
+132 QEYQKLKLA
-141 DSRFAEI
+141 DSRFADI
-148 NTIELNAM
+148 NTTELNAM
-156 SLIEAAGS
+156 RLIEATGA
-164 DIDVRRARATQTLQD
+164 DVEVRRARATQMLQD
-179 ENYQQAI
+179 ESYQQAI
-186 ASIIKSI
+186 ASIMKSI
-193 NDVTTTVTERSL
+193 NDVSATVTERSL
-205 NAAKSAETFSA
+205 NAAKSAETFSE

-230 FTSRKA
+230 FTGRKA
-236 YLALKT
+236 YLALRA
-242 QLGGSIDDIQE
+242 QLGGSVDDVHK

-261 NLLHAVTINDETDNS
+261 NLLHADTVTDEMDNS
-276 ALACLAKMQASLIE
+276 ALACLARMQASLIE
-290 KSREQK
+290 KNREQK

-301 EQLRNVI
+301 EHLRNVI

-329 EKLNPEMICTVLWLE
+329 EKLNPEMTCTVMLLDPE
-344 NKFDN
+344 SKFFS
-349 KNKLYKCVS
+349 KCVA
-358 NNLPGFF
+358 NNLPIFF
-365 REIIIQSIRDND
+365 RTAISRVEIGVGFGSC
-377 ESDSAGSEPFFSGE
+377 SAAVFTGE
-391 RVVITDIATHP
+391 RVVVENIATHP
-402 SWNAFKDSA
+402 YWISLKDLA
-411 QQAQL
+411 MQARF
-416 GACCTQPI
+416 GACCSQPVR
-424 HSSSGELLGTFAIY
+424 SSSGELLGTFAIY
-438 HLEPHEHTKYDLSI
+438 HNEPHEHSKFDLSI

-458 LASIAIERK
+458 LAGIAIERK
-467 MIEEKLQVAATAFES
+467 MIEQNLQIAAIAFES

-491 NRKILRVNSAFTQIT
+491 NRVILRVNSACTQIT
-506 GYSENEIV
+506 GYSEDEII
-514 GEHPGKLSSPDH
+514 GKHPGMLSSGR
-526 HDKVFYA
+526 HDMDFYA
-533 NMWESIINTGSW
+533 SMWESIVNTGSW
-545 EGEVWNRHRDGHDY
+545 EGEVWNRRKNGEVY
-559 LAHFTFTAVKDRYGK
+559 PAHLTFTAVKGRDGA

-581 LVDITSRKLA
+581 LVDITSRKSA
-591 EDEIQHLAYYDSLT
+591 EEEIQHLAYYDSLT

-617 KQALVNSARGKGG
+617 SQALVTSARGKGG

-647 LGHDVGDLLLKQAA
+647 LGHDVGDLLLKQVS
-661 ERLTT
+661 ERLTS

-703 CEKILNVLNQAYQLN
+703 CEKILNVLNQAYHLN

-729 ATLFSGHEVGT
+729 ATLFSGHEVGS

-775 RAVLERELHKAFDNN
+775 RAVLERELHKAFDND

-851 QLKTWQQS
+851 QLKVWQQS
-859 SFTKD
+859 AFTKD

-876 RQPDFVE
+876 RQADFVE
-883 QLQDAVNRHGINPSM
+883 QVQDAVNRHGINPSL

-903 TESLLLED
+903 TESLLLDD
-911 VEEIIATMTT
+911 VEEIIVTMTT
-921 LRELGVQFSL
+921 LREIGVQFSL

-958 VRDLMTDV
+958 VRDLITDV

-996 QQFLLN
+996 LQFLLN
-1002 KGCTCYQGYLFS
+1002 KGCTSYQGYLFS

-1019 MQFEELLKMR
+1019 LQFEELLKMR

>member
-1 MAIKYMSI
+1 LPIFFRTAIS
-9 RPFAR
+9 RVE
-14 YTLTSIGLLIAIA
+14 IG
-27 IYFVSHVLLEKKI
+27 
-40 DYAKGIRYQSV
+40 
-51 WLLSEY
+51 
-57 RQSLDEQRRMALTY
+57 
-71 VATGNPVYKKQ
+71 
-82 YQNIVDIREGN
+82 
-93 QVRPER
+93 
-99 YNQPYVGF
+99 VGF
-107 VIKEQMSAE
+107 GSCSA
-116 RPIALLDLIK
+116 A
-126 HEGFTK
+126 
-132 QEYLKLKQA
+132 
-141 DSRFAEI
+141 
-148 NTIELNAM
+148 
-156 SLIEAAGS
+156 
-164 DIDVRRARATQTLQD
+164 
-179 ENYQQAI
+179 
-186 ASIIKSI
+186 
-193 NDVTTTVTERSL
+193 
-205 NAAKSAETFSA
+205 
-216 ILKILAI
+216 
-223 LFTFAFV
+223 V
-230 FTSRKA
+230 FT
-236 YLALKT
+236 
-242 QLGGSIDDIQE
+242 
-253 HVTRISNG
+253 
-261 NLLHAVTINDETDNS
+261 
-276 ALACLAKMQASLIE
+276 
-290 KSREQK
+290 
-296 RSEKY
+296 
-301 EQLRNVI
+301 
-308 FEQLASDEPLPNI
+308 
-321 LKVIVRGV
+321 
-329 EKLNPEMICTVLWLE
+329 
-344 NKFDN
+344 
-349 KNKLYKCVS
+349 
-358 NNLPGFF
+358 
-365 REIIIQSIRDND
+365 
-377 ESDSAGSEPFFSGE
+377 GE
-391 RVVITDIATHP
+391 RVVVSNIATHP
-402 SWNAFKDSA
+402 YWISLKDIAA
-411 QQAQL
+411 QAKF
-416 GACCTQPI
+416 GACCSQPVR
-424 HSSSGELLGTFAIY
+424 SSSGELLGTFAIY
-438 HLEPHEHTKYDLSI
+438 HHEPHEHSKFDLSI

-458 LASIAIERK
+458 LAGIAIERK
-467 MIEEKLQVAATAFES
+467 LIEQNLQIAAIAFES

-491 NRKILRVNSAFTQIT
+491 NRVILRVNSAFTLIT
-506 GYSENEIV
+506 GYSEDEII
-514 GEHPGKLSSPDH
+514 GKHPGMLSSGR
-526 HDKVFYA
+526 HDKDFYA
-533 NMWESIINTGSW
+533 NMWESIVNTGSW
-545 EGEVWNRHRDGHDY
+545 EGEVWNRRKNGEVY
-559 LAHFTFTAVKDRYGK
+559 PAHLTFTAVKGRDGT

-581 LVDITSRKLA
+581 LVDITSRKSA
-591 EDEIQHLAYYDSLT
+591 EEEIQHLAYYDSLT

-617 KQALVNSARGKGG
+617 SQALVTSARGKGG

-647 LGHDVGDLLLKQAA
+647 LGHDVGDLLLKQVS
-661 ERLTT
+661 ERLTS

-703 CEKILNVLNQAYQLN
+703 CEKILVALNQAYHLN

-775 RAVLERELHKAFDNN
+775 RAVLERELHKAFDND

-851 QLKTWQQS
+851 QLKIWQQNA
-859 SFTKD
+859 FTKD

-876 RQPDFVE
+876 RQADFIE
-883 QLQDAVNRHGINPSM
+883 QIQDAVNRHGIDPTM
-898 LKLEL
+898 LKIEL

-911 VEEIIATMTT
+911 VEEIIITMTT
-921 LRELGVQFSL
+921 LRNIGVQFSL

-958 VRDLMTDV
+958 VRDLITDV

-996 QQFLLN
+996 LQFLLN
-1002 KGCTCYQGYLFS
+1002 KGCTSYQGYLFS

>member
-1 MAIKYMSI
+1 MAIKYMSMS
-9 RPFAR
+9 PFAR
-14 YTLTSIGLLIAIA
+14 YTWTSIWLLIAIA
-27 IYFVSHVLLEKKI
+27 IYFVSHVILEKKI
-40 DYAKGIRYQSV
+40 DDAKGIRYQSV
-51 WLLSEY
+51 LLLSEY
-57 RQSLDEQRRMALTY
+57 RQSLDDQRRMALTY
-71 VATGNPVYKKQ
+71 VATANPVYKKQ
-82 YQNIVDIREGN
+82 YQNILDIREGH
-93 QVRPER
+93 QVRPEK
-99 YNQPYVGF
+99 YNQPYLGF
-107 VIKEQMSAE
+107 VIKNRMSAE
-116 RPIALLDLIK
+116 QPIALLDLISY
-126 HEGFTK
+126 EGFSK
-132 QEYLKLKQA
+132 QEYQKLKLA
-141 DSRFAEI
+141 DSRFADI
-148 NTIELNAM
+148 NTTELNAM
-156 SLIEAAGS
+156 RLIEATGA
-164 DIDVRRARATQTLQD
+164 DVDVRRARATQMLQD
-179 ENYQQAI
+179 ESYQQAI
-186 ASIIKSI
+186 ASIMKSI
-193 NDVTTTVTERSL
+193 NDVSATVTERSL
-205 NAAKSAETFSA
+205 NAAKSAETFSE

-230 FTSRKA
+230 FTGRKA
-236 YLALKT
+236 YLALRA
-242 QLGGSIDDIQE
+242 QLGGSVDE
-253 HVTRISNG
+253 VHKHVTRISNG
-261 NLLHAVTINDETDNS
+261 NLLHADTVADEMDNS
-276 ALACLAKMQASLIE
+276 ALACLARMQASLIE
-290 KSREQK
+290 KNREQK

-301 EQLRNVI
+301 EHLRNVI

-329 EKLNPEMICTVLWLE
+329 EKLNPEMTCTVMLLDPE
-344 NKFDN
+344 SKFFS
-349 KNKLYKCVS
+349 KCVA
-358 NNLPGFF
+358 NNLPIFF
-365 REIIIQSIRDND
+365 RTAISRVEIGVGFGSC
-377 ESDSAGSEPFFSGE
+377 SAAVFTGE
-391 RVVITDIATHP
+391 RVVVENIATHP
-402 SWNAFKDSA
+402 YWISLKDLA
-411 QQAQL
+411 MQARF
-416 GACCTQPI
+416 GACCSQPVR
-424 HSSSGELLGTFAIY
+424 SSSGELLGTFAIY
-438 HLEPHEHTKYDLSI
+438 HNEPHEHSKFDLSI

-458 LASIAIERK
+458 LAGIAIERK
-467 MIEEKLQVAATAFES
+467 MIEQNLQIAAIAFES

-491 NRKILRVNSAFTQIT
+491 NRVILRVNSACTQIT
-506 GYSENEIV
+506 GYSEDEII
-514 GEHPGKLSSPDH
+514 GKHPGMLSSGR
-526 HDKVFYA
+526 HDMDFYA
-533 NMWESIINTGSW
+533 SMWESIVNTGSW
-545 EGEVWNRHRDGHDY
+545 EGEVWNRRKNGEVY
-559 LAHFTFTAVKDRYGK
+559 PAHLTFTAVKGRDGA

-581 LVDITSRKLA
+581 LVDITSRKSA
-591 EDEIQHLAYYDSLT
+591 EEEIQHLAYYDSLT

-617 KQALVNSARGKGG
+617 SQALVTSARGKGG

-647 LGHDVGDLLLKQAA
+647 LGHDVGDLLLKQVS
-661 ERLTT
+661 ERLTS

-703 CEKILNVLNQAYQLN
+703 CEKILNVLNQAYHLN

-729 ATLFSGHEVGT
+729 ATLFSGHEVGS

-775 RAVLERELHKAFDNN
+775 RAVLERELHKAFDND

-851 QLKTWQQS
+851 QLKVWQQS
-859 SFTKD
+859 AFTKD

-876 RQPDFVE
+876 RQADFVE
-883 QLQDAVNRHGINPSM
+883 QVQDAVNRHDINPSL

-903 TESLLLED
+903 TESLLLDD
-911 VEEIIATMTT
+911 VEEIIVTMTT
-921 LRELGVQFSL
+921 LREIGVQFSL

-958 VRDLMTDV
+958 VRDLITDV

-996 QQFLLN
+996 LQFLLN
-1002 KGCTCYQGYLFS
+1002 KGCTSYQGYLFS

-1019 MQFEELLKMR
+1019 VQFEELLKMR